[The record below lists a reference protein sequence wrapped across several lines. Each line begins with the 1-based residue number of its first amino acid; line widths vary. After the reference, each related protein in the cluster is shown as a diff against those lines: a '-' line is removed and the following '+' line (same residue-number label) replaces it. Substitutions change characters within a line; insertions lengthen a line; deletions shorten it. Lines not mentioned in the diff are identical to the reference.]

1 MMRLLCCAIVLLSA
15 SSAECQQRGL
25 FPAIFNLA
33 SNAEITTNATCGEPE
48 PEMYCKLVEHV
59 PGRRIRNSQCRTCN
73 AQSQNP
79 KEQHPITN
87 AIDGT
92 NGWWQ
97 SPSIKNG
104 RQFHWVTLTLDLH
117 QIFQV
122 AYVIIKA
129 ANSPR
134 PGNWV
139 LERSMDGVDY
149 TPWQYYAISDTECLT
164 RYNITPRLGP
174 PTYKRDDEVIC
185 TSYYSRLVP
194 LEHGEIHTSL
204 INGRPSADQLTSE
217 LLDFTSARYIRL
229 RLQRIRTLNA
239 DLMTLSYRDPKEVD
253 PIVTRRYYYS
263 IKDISVG
270 GMCICYGHAQSCP
283 WDPVAKKLQCVC
295 EHNTCGESCNE
306 CCPGYHQE
314 PWQPGTLSDGN
325 TCEKCNCHDKAND
338 CYFNQTV
345 ADRKMSMNSHGDFHG
360 GGVCI
365 SCTQNTAG
373 VNCEACAD
381 GFYRPNKVSPHNE
394 NPCVECSCDMKGSLT
409 PACIRDDNHAKP
421 ENGLNPGQ
429 CLCMEG
435 FAGERCDR
443 CAFGYRDFPLC
454 SHCECSL
461 EGSLNIDPCTECICK
476 ENVMGADC
484 DLCKQGFFN
493 LEGSDPEGC
502 TECFCFGVSDV
513 CESSPWSMSQTVQS
527 NGWLL
532 TSESVSVYT
541 APLIDEDNNLIIP
554 NITMIQSYRFVSTW
568 AAPESFLGKRL
579 TSYGGFLSYS
589 VAYDVSVDN
598 VDRSL
603 PSQFD
608 LIIEGNGRTLRQM
621 PPMQLVLTPLREQHV
636 SVELLP
642 QGFVDLHTG
651 QRVDRDEL
659 MTALADVAGLRIR
672 GHLNASAEGELRLS
686 TVSLDMVDINSTN
699 TVQARDVEQCEC
711 PLGYS
716 GTSCES
722 CSSGF
727 YRLGG
732 ILFGGNCLQCECNN
746 HATECD
752 INRVCLD
759 CTHNT
764 TGPHCDQCLHGYY
777 GNPSEGTPED
787 CQRCACPLTVA
798 TNNFSPT
805 CLLEG
810 PGQVTCD
817 RCQQGYTG
825 TKCER
830 CANGYH
836 GDPTVAGQECVVC
849 ECNGNVDP
857 WEPGHCDTSSGM
869 CLKCHS
875 HTSGDQCERC
885 EDGYYGDAITAKNCQ
900 ACGCHEKGSYSGVC
914 DLLTGQCTCKPNVV
928 GEKCDQCQVG
938 FHGLL
943 SGQGCRECDCI
954 QSGSVSVACEEDGRC
969 QCIPGVAG
977 DKCDRCHHSYFN
989 YQGSGCTQ
997 CECGHTH
1004 GNCNVTTGECI
1015 CPPHTRGEKCD
1026 LCEEGHWGHDT
1037 VTGCK
1042 SCNCSEMGSYATQC
1056 GITNGQCQCRSD
1068 FAGQNCDRCAMGYR
1082 GYPECTVCN
1091 CNINGTREEFCDE
1104 ALGVCSCEAPG
1115 NCVCKDNVGGGGC
1128 DECKKGTLGLSV
1140 SNPAGCSPC
1149 FCFGVSSDC
1158 EELGG
1163 MVRVPITLG
1172 SDPELLRVVSQSDL
1186 QGSVVG
1192 VYYQNPDMLLDTR
1205 DIETLSLAGPYYWRL
1220 PKHYQGNK
1228 LLSYGGNLS
1237 YVVAFYAMDGAGLA
1251 NYEPQ
1256 VLMRGG
1262 HLGKQVIY
1270 IDMPA
1275 PDNGVTTRQDVPLTE
1290 HKWKYFNSVSEKAVS
1305 HSDFMAVLSHIEY
1318 ITIKA
1323 SYGTGLQQS
1332 RISNITMDTALEA
1345 EQGLEDMELAS
1356 LIEICE
1362 CPAGYAGLSCQEC
1375 APGYYR
1381 QPVTELN
1388 KRGKRPLIQP
1398 CVPCRCNNHSQAC
1411 DLDTGECLGCQ
1422 HNTAGEHCS
1431 VCSSGYYGDVKGSVS
1446 DCSLCACPLKENS
1459 FSPTCALEGVV
1470 GDFRCNACKPGY
1482 EGRYCERCSVG
1493 YYGNPSGPGGKCEE
1507 CLCSTAGS
1515 LHPACDSL
1523 TGQCECKAGVRGRLC
1538 DQCEA
1543 RHVLDGDQC
1552 VLCDD
1557 ECTRVLL
1564 DDLDAVE
1571 CSFLSVNLTGVILS
1585 PYSTLVN
1592 LENDT
1597 QEVKI
1602 LMSSYRSPDYHL
1614 TRDEEDMTNLTQD
1627 IDGLLQKAM
1636 GVSADG
1642 EEVARST
1649 ENSVT
1654 QGAEL
1659 LEYINTIQT
1668 AIQALAEQAG
1678 RLNRTDNVEMNE
1690 AKSRRLMKQ
1699 VAAMLETIRVVDLA
1713 QANASVSTE
1722 LWAAE
1727 ALLQRVQKH
1736 LQEPQGVIESQ
1747 TLNISS
1753 SLTQQ
1758 QQQLVDAQALLNT
1771 ARENN
1776 NHTHTLLG
1784 SINTNLP
1791 QYQGLRQNVSRLN
1804 QTAETQLEET
1814 QDILADA
1821 VNLAEDMSNVT
1832 SQLEGAM
1839 EQLEQW
1845 NPMLRKHVDALVMEL
1860 RKQEAL
1866 ELVYKAEDHA
1876 QELSMKA
1883 QALQSSLAEV
1893 MNTTLKATS
1902 AAHANSNIRVNIQP
1916 AEEMANRAILTAAMA
1931 LNMTAQQEV
1940 SLTDLGSEAV
1950 QCSAKILAECL
1961 ALNNSTGGL
1970 LANISDVTDRMA
1982 LLINDLHNTSRRIP
1996 QPAFLLHSRPNGTS
2010 EQVLEAKEQAAMAN
2024 SSLQRALEYLE
2035 ELRVRLEESSKAVA
2049 QAKISVSNTNQ
2060 LFSDSHSTARTAESK
2075 LNEAESRTERLY
2087 DRLKPLKTLRE
2098 NLSRNLSEIREMI
2111 NQARKQAAS
2120 IKVSVLADKDCV
2132 RAYKPEM
2139 SSSNFNT
2146 LTMTVKTSEPDN
2158 LLFYMGSS
2166 SSVDFMA
2173 VEMHRGKVG
2182 FLWDAG
2188 SGHAKLEYPD
2198 IQINNNKWHRIN
2210 ATRFGKHGTLSV
2222 HQLESDP
2229 LPAVKTTSPR
2239 SATILD
2245 VNKFTLIFV
2254 GGLGRQIKSS
2264 AVKMTQFKGCMG
2276 EASLNEKNIGLWN
2289 YAEREG
2295 QCRGCFM
2302 SPQTEETSFHFDG
2315 SGYSVVEKPLRST
2328 STSIVMLFKTLSPNG
2343 LLLYLASNATRD
2355 FLSIELVE
2363 GQVHLTFELGSGPL
2377 TLSSNK
2383 AYNTGSWYKITL
2395 QRNKRKAYIS
2405 VMAADNSS
2413 DKEII
2418 EAESPGSAS
2427 DLNRSD
2433 LDPIYIGG
2441 LPMSRPIRRQVVAR
2455 SYVGCIK
2462 NMEIARSN
2470 FDLLRDSYGV
2480 KKGCVLEPIR
2490 SVSVLREG
2498 YVELPSMSLG
2508 YQGEL
2513 LASFS
2518 TRNHTGI
2525 ILAGFSKAGT
2535 RKRRQARQ
2543 PFLAVMLVSGHL
2555 EVHVNMVEGGSVHKV
2570 VVKSRSGSFSDGQE
2584 HSVIL
2589 QRNRKTMTVL
2599 VDEDH
2604 QETVRLSSEKAS
2616 LTFSSLYM
2624 GGLPPE
2630 EGVGLLRTTSSF
2642 YGCIRNLALD
2652 AKLLD
2657 LSAAVKY
2664 HNVDMDSCLLEERP
2678 KRVLLPDDT
2687 DLEADPTLDPSRPP
2701 PPPPTQLSALTPGT
2715 LTCASMDNS
2724 TSLPE
2729 ANQFGISRHSH
2740 KVLNINP
2747 NTVRRSF
2754 SLELSVRTFAQS
2766 GLIYYMAHANQMDYA
2781 TLQLLGGRL
2790 FFTCDKGSGPAT
2802 ASFPVPVNDGQWHT
2816 VKTDF
2821 NKKSVVISV
2830 DSQASA
2836 PVLAKGNTL
2845 DVENKLYLGGLP
2857 HTYTAKK
2864 IGNVTHSLAG
2874 CIQKVILNSVEL
2886 DTQRPVSE
2894 HSTAHCFTAAQDGT
2908 FFSGS
2913 GYAAL
2918 MKEGYKVG
2926 SDVTVVLEFRSTAP
2940 DGVLLGVSSA
2950 KVDAIGLELA
2960 SGQAVFH
2967 VNNGAGRVSA
2977 TSRLG
2982 RWLCDGRWH
2991 TLLAKKTKNALS
3003 LSVDGVTV
3011 LTDNPHPQST
3021 SAETKDPIYVGG
3033 FPVGVKQNCLTSR
3046 SPFRGC
3052 MRNIRLIKGHVI
3064 DILDFSTA
3072 FTLQGVSPHSC
3083 PATSSYHD
3091 NTTTMPNHI

>member
-1 MMRLLCCAIVLLSA
+1 MSWSETPSLSLP
-15 SSAECQQRGL
+15 GL
-25 FPAIFNLA
+25 FPAILNLA

-104 RQFHWVTLTLDLH
+104 RQFHLVTITLDLR

-122 AYVIIKA
+122 AYIIIKA

-139 LERSMDGVDY
+139 LERSMDGVEY

-164 RYNITPRLGP
+164 RYNITPRFGP

-204 INGRPSADQLTSE
+204 INGRPSADQLTPE

-314 PWQPGTLSDGN
+314 PWQPGTLSNGN
-325 TCEKCNCHDKAND
+325 TCEKCNCHNKAED
-338 CYFNQTV
+338 CYYNQTM
-345 ADRKMSMNSHGDFHG
+345 DDHKMSMNSHGHFHG

-365 SCTQNTAG
+365 DCTQNTAG
-373 VNCEACAD
+373 VNCETCAD
-381 GFYRPNKVSPHNE
+381 GFYRPHEVSPYSE
-394 NPCVECSCDMKGSLT
+394 NPCVECGCDMRGSLT
-409 PACIRDDNHAKP
+409 PACIRDDNHAKL
-421 ENGLNPGQ
+421 EKGLNPGQ
-429 CLCMEG
+429 CLCKEG
-435 FAGERCDR
+435 FVGERCER

-454 SHCECSL
+454 SRCECSL

-476 ENVMGADC
+476 ENVMGANC
-484 DLCKQGFFN
+484 DLCKQGFYN
-493 LEGSDPEGC
+493 LEDRNPEGC

-513 CESSPWSMSQTVQS
+513 CESSPWSLFQTVDS

-532 TSESVSVYT
+532 PTQSVSIYT
-541 APLIDEDNNLIIP
+541 APLTDDDNNLIVP
-554 NITMIQSYRFVSTW
+554 SITMIQSYRFVSTW
-568 AAPESFLGKRL
+568 AAPEGFLGNRL
-579 TSYGGFLSYS
+579 TSYGGLLNYT

-598 VDRSL
+598 VDNSL

-608 LIIEGNGRTLRQM
+608 LIIEGNGRTLRQT
-621 PPMQLVLTPLREQHV
+621 PPKQLFLTPLREQLV

-659 MTALADVAGLRIR
+659 MTVLADLAGLRIR
-672 GHLNASAEGELRLS
+672 GHLNASAEGALRLS
-686 TVSLDMVDINSTN
+686 TVSLDMADIRAANP
-699 TVQARDVEQCEC
+699 VQARDVEQCEC
-711 PLGYS
+711 PWGYL
-716 GTSCES
+716 GTSCEF

-727 YRLGG
+727 YRVGG
-732 ILFGGNCLQCECNN
+732 ILFGGNCLQCECND

-752 INRVCLD
+752 INGVCLD

-764 TGPHCDQCLHGYY
+764 TGPHCNQCLPGYY
-777 GNPSEGTPED
+777 GDTSEGTPED
-787 CQRCACPLTVA
+787 CQRCACPLIVA

-817 RCQQGYTG
+817 QCQQGYTG

-836 GDPTVAGQECVVC
+836 GDPNVAGKECVLC

-857 WEPGHCDTSSGM
+857 WDPGHCDTSSGV

-875 HTSGDQCERC
+875 HTSGDDCERC

-900 ACGCHEKGSYSGVC
+900 ACSCHGNGSYSAMC

-938 FHGLL
+938 FHSLL
-943 SGQGCRECDCI
+943 SGQGCRDCNCS
-954 QSGSVSVACEEDGRC
+954 QSGSVSTACEEEGRC

-977 DKCDRCHHSYFN
+977 DKCDRCYHGYFN
-989 YQGSGCTQ
+989 YQDRGCTQ
-997 CECGHTH
+997 CECAHTH
-1004 GNCNVTTGECI
+1004 GNCNATTGKCI
-1015 CPPHTRGEKCD
+1015 CPPHTIGEKCE

-1037 VTGCK
+1037 VAGCK
-1042 SCNCSEMGSYATQC
+1042 SCDCSEAGSSATQC
-1056 GITNGQCQCRSD
+1056 DLTNGQCLCRPD
-1068 FAGQNCDRCAMGYR
+1068 FARQKCDQCTMGYR
-1082 GYPECTVCN
+1082 GYPECTACN
-1091 CNINGTREEFCDE
+1091 CNINGTREEFCDKE
-1104 ALGVCSCEAPG
+1104 LGLCSCEAPG

-1128 DECKKGTLGLSV
+1128 DECKKGSFGLSGP
-1140 SNPAGCSPC
+1140 NPDGCSPC

-1172 SDPELLRVVSQSDL
+1172 SDPELLHVVSQRDP
-1186 QGSVVG
+1186 QGSVEG
-1192 VYYQNPDMLLDTR
+1192 VYYQASDMLLDTR
-1205 DIETLSLAGPYYWRL
+1205 EKENTTLPGPYYWRL

-1228 LLSYGGNLS
+1228 LLSYGGKLS
-1237 YVVAFYAMDGAGLA
+1237 YMVAFYALDGAGLA

-1262 HLGKQVIY
+1262 HLGKKVIY

-1275 PDNGVTTRQDVPLTE
+1275 PDNRVKTRQDIPLTE
-1290 HKWKYFNSVSEKAVS
+1290 HKWKYFNSVSEKSVS
-1305 HSDFMAVLSHIEY
+1305 HSDFLAVLSNIEY

-1345 EQGLEDMELAS
+1345 EEGSEGLEVAC
-1356 LIEICE
+1356 LIETCE

-1375 APGYYR
+1375 SPGYYR
-1381 QPVTELN
+1381 QPVTDLN
-1388 KRGKRPLIQP
+1388 LRGKRPLIQP
-1398 CVPCRCNNHSQAC
+1398 CVPCQCNNHSQAC

-1422 HNTAGEHCS
+1422 HNTAGEHCN
-1431 VCSSGYYGDVKGSVS
+1431 VCGSGYYGNVNGSVS

-1459 FSPTCALEGVV
+1459 FSPTCAMEGVM

-1493 YYGNPSGPGGKCEE
+1493 YYGNPSGPGGMCEA
-1507 CLCSTAGS
+1507 CQCSTAGS
-1515 LHPACDSL
+1515 LHLVCDSL
-1523 TGQCECKAGVRGRLC
+1523 KGQCECKAGVRGHLC

-1543 RHVLDGDQC
+1543 RHVLDGYQC
-1552 VLCDD
+1552 VSCDD
-1557 ECTRVLL
+1557 ECTGVLL
-1564 DDLDAVE
+1564 DDLDALE
-1571 CSFLSVNLTGVILS
+1571 SSFLSVNLTGVILS
-1585 PYSTLVN
+1585 PYSTLVS

-1597 QEVKI
+1597 REVKVKEGSCYTS
-1602 LMSSYRSPDYHL
+1602 L
-1614 TRDEEDMTNLTQD
+1614 
-1627 IDGLLQKAM
+1627 
-1636 GVSADG
+1636 
-1642 EEVARST
+1642 
-1649 ENSVT
+1649 
-1654 QGAEL
+1654 
-1659 LEYINTIQT
+1659 
-1668 AIQALAEQAG
+1668 
-1678 RLNRTDNVEMNE
+1678 
-1690 AKSRRLMKQ
+1690 SRRSGSHL
-1699 VAAMLETIRVVDLA
+1699 LNPLA
-1713 QANASVSTE
+1713 T
-1722 LWAAE
+1722 E
-1727 ALLQRVQKH
+1727 ALLQRV
-1736 LQEPQGVIESQ
+1736 LEDLLEPQGAIESQ
-1747 TLNISS
+1747 TLNISNT
-1753 SLTQQ
+1753 LTEHH
-1758 QQQLVDAQALLNT
+1758 QQLEDAHALLMT

-1784 SINTNLP
+1784 SIYTNLP
-1791 QYQGLRQNVSRLN
+1791 EYQVSTL
-1804 QTAETQLEET
+1804 TIITVFSTQ
-1814 QDILADA
+1814 ILICSLCCWTTKCKVNCISICTYLSSA
-1821 VNLAEDMSNVT
+1821 VGTV
-1832 SQLEGAM
+1832 QLEGAKD
-1839 EQLEQW
+1839 QLEQW
-1845 NPMLRKHVDALVMEL
+1845 NPMLRKHVDTLVMEL
-1860 RKQEAL
+1860 RKKDAL

-1876 QELSMKA
+1876 RELSKKA
-1883 QALQSSLAEV
+1883 QGLQRYVLEV
-1893 MNTTLKATS
+1893 MNTTLNATS
-1902 AAHANSNIRVNIQP
+1902 AEHGDSNIRANVQP
-1916 AEEMANRAILTAAMA
+1916 AEEMANLANLTATMA
-1931 LNMTAQQEV
+1931 LNMV
-1940 SLTDLGSEAV
+1940 SQHSFNDVSIMNLSCLLSL
-1950 QCSAKILAECL
+1950 SA
-1961 ALNNSTGGL
+1961 S
-1970 LANISDVTDRMA
+1970 
-1982 LLINDLHNTSRRIP
+1982 
-1996 QPAFLLHSRPNGTS
+1996 
-2010 EQVLEAKEQAAMAN
+2010 
-2024 SSLQRALEYLE
+2024 
-2035 ELRVRLEESSKAVA
+2035 
-2049 QAKISVSNTNQ
+2049 
-2060 LFSDSHSTARTAESK
+2060 TAESK
-2075 LNEAESRTERLY
+2075 LKEAESRTERLY
-2087 DRLKPLKTLRE
+2087 DRLKPLKTLGE

-2120 IKVSVLADKDCV
+2120 IKVAVLADKNCV
-2132 RAYKPEM
+2132 RAYTPEV

-2173 VEMHRGKVG
+2173 VEMQHGKVAY
-2182 FLWDAG
+2182 LWDTG
-2188 SGHAKLEYPD
+2188 SGHAKLEYPHV
-2198 IQINNNKWHRIN
+2198 QINNNKWHHIN
-2210 ATRFGKHGTLSV
+2210 ATRFGRHGTLSV
-2222 HQLESDP
+2222 HQLESEP
-2229 LPAVKTTSPR
+2229 LPAVKTTSPG
-2239 SATILD
+2239 SATILE
-2245 VNKFTLIFV
+2245 VNKSTLIFV
-2254 GGLGRQIKSS
+2254 GGLGGQIKSS
-2264 AVKMTQFKGCMG
+2264 VVKMTQFKGCMG

-2343 LLLYLASNATRD
+2343 LLLYLASNGTRD

-2363 GQVHLTFELGSGPL
+2363 GQVRLTFELGSGPL
-2377 TLSSNK
+2377 TLTSNK

-2395 QRNKRKAYIS
+2395 QRNKRKVYMA

-2413 DKEII
+2413 EKEIM
-2418 EAESPGSAS
+2418 EAESPGTAS

-2498 YVELPSMSLG
+2498 YVELPSVSLDP
-2508 YQGEL
+2508 QGEL

-2518 TRNHTGI
+2518 TRNDTGI
-2525 ILAGFSKAGT
+2525 ILAGFSKADII
-2535 RKRRQARQ
+2535 R
-2543 PFLAVMLVSGHL
+2543 
-2555 EVHVNMVEGGSVHKV
+2555 VHVNMAEGGSVHKV

-2589 QRNRKTMTVL
+2589 QRNRKMLVVL

-2604 QETVRLSSEKAS
+2604 QEMVRLSSEKAS
-2616 LTFSSLYM
+2616 LTLTSLYM
-2624 GGLPPE
+2624 GGVPPG
-2630 EGVGLLRTTSSF
+2630 EGAGLLRTTSSF

-2652 AKLLD
+2652 SKLLD
-2657 LSAAVKY
+2657 LSAAVRY

-2687 DLEADPTLDPSRPP
+2687 DLDAEPTPDPARTPSPP
-2701 PPPPTQLSALTPGT
+2701 PGQLSALTPGT
-2715 LTCASMDNS
+2715 LTVQQTHTHLLSLKYFMSLLASLRD
-2724 TSLPE
+2724 
-2729 ANQFGISRHSH
+2729 
-2740 KVLNINP
+2740 
-2747 NTVRRSF
+2747 SF
-2754 SLELSVRTFAQS
+2754 SLELSVRTYTQS

-2781 TLQLLGGRL
+2781 TLQLLGGHL

-2802 ASFPVPVNDGQWHT
+2802 ATFPVPVNDGQWHT

-2821 NKKSVVISV
+2821 NKKSVVLSV
-2830 DSQASA
+2830 DGQPST
-2836 PVLAKGNTL
+2836 PVPAKGNTL

-2857 HTYTAKK
+2857 QTYTAKK

-2874 CIQKVILNSVEL
+2874 CIQKVLLNSVKL
-2886 DTQRPVSE
+2886 NTQSPVSE
-2894 HSTAHCFTAAQDGT
+2894 QSTAYCFTAAQDGT
-2908 FFSGS
+2908 FFNGS

-2918 MKEGYKVG
+2918 IKNGYKVG
-2926 SDVTVVLEFRSTAP
+2926 SDMEVSLEFRSTVS

-2960 SGQAVFH
+2960 NGQAVFH

-2982 RWLCDGRWH
+2982 WWLCDGLWH

-3003 LSVDGVTV
+3003 LTVDGVTV

-3021 SAETKDPIYVGG
+3021 SAETKDPVYVGG

-3046 SPFRGC
+3046 MPFRGC
-3052 MRNIRLIKGHVI
+3052 MRNIRLIKGHMTN
-3064 DILDFSTA
+3064 ILDFSTA

-3083 PATSSYHD
+3083 PSTA
-3091 NTTTMPNHI
+3091 I

>member
-1 MMRLLCCAIVLLSA
+1 RS
-15 SSAECQQRGL
+15 
-25 FPAIFNLA
+25 
-33 SNAEITTNATCGEPE
+33 
-48 PEMYCKLVEHV
+48 
-59 PGRRIRNSQCRTCN
+59 
-73 AQSQNP
+73 
-79 KEQHPITN
+79 
-87 AIDGT
+87 
-92 NGWWQ
+92 
-97 SPSIKNG
+97 
-104 RQFHWVTLTLDLH
+104 
-117 QIFQV
+117 
-122 AYVIIKA
+122 
-129 ANSPR
+129 NSPR

-139 LERSMDGVDY
+139 LERSMDGVEY

-164 RYNITPRLGP
+164 RYNITPRFGP

-204 INGRPSADQLTSE
+204 INGRPSADQLTPE

-239 DLMTLSYRDPKEVD
+239 DLMTLSYHDPKEVD

-314 PWQPGTLSDGN
+314 PWQPGTLSNGN
-325 TCEKCNCHDKAND
+325 TCEKCNCHNKADD
-338 CYFNQTV
+338 CYYNQTM
-345 ADRKMSMNSHGDFHG
+345 DDHKISMNSHGHFRG

-365 SCTQNTAG
+365 NCTQNTAG
-373 VNCEACAD
+373 VNCETCAD
-381 GFYRPNKVSPHNE
+381 GFYRPHEVSPYSE
-394 NPCVECSCDMKGSLT
+394 NPCVECGCDMRGSLT
-409 PACIRDDNHAKP
+409 PACIRDDNHAKL
-421 ENGLNPGQ
+421 EKGLNPGQ
-429 CLCMEG
+429 CLCKEG
-435 FAGERCDR
+435 FVGERCER

-454 SHCECSL
+454 SRCECSL

-476 ENVMGADC
+476 ENVMGANC
-484 DLCKQGFFN
+484 DLCKQGFYN
-493 LEGSDPEGC
+493 LEDRNPEGC

-513 CESSPWSMSQTVQS
+513 CESSPWSLFQVTHPTVFLS
-527 NGWLL
+527 L
-532 TSESVSVYT
+532 TLSLFLQFS
-541 APLIDEDNNLIIP
+541 PF
-554 NITMIQSYRFVSTW
+554 RFSHCLV
-568 AAPESFLGKRL
+568 KL
-579 TSYGGFLSYS
+579 TSYGVFLNYT

-598 VDRSL
+598 VDKSL

-608 LIIEGNGRTLRQM
+608 LIIEGNGRTLRQT
-621 PPMQLVLTPLREQHV
+621 PPKQLFLTPLREQLV

-659 MTALADVAGLRIR
+659 MTVLADLAGLRIR
-672 GHLNASAEGELRLS
+672 GHLNASAEGALRLS
-686 TVSLDMVDINSTN
+686 TVSLDMADIRAANP
-699 TVQARDVEQCEC
+699 VQARDVEQCEC
-711 PLGYS
+711 PWGYL
-716 GTSCES
+716 GTSCEY

-727 YRLGG
+727 YRVGG
-732 ILFGGNCLQCECNN
+732 ILFGGNCLQCECND

-752 INRVCLD
+752 ITGVCLD

-764 TGPHCDQCLHGYY
+764 TGPHCNQCLPGYY
-777 GNPSEGTPED
+777 GDTSEGTPED
-787 CQRCACPLTVA
+787 CQRCACPLILE

-817 RCQQGYTG
+817 QCQQGYTG

-836 GDPTVAGQECVVC
+836 GDPTVAGKECVVC

-857 WEPGHCDTSSGM
+857 WEPGHCDTSSGV

-875 HTSGDQCERC
+875 HTSGDYCERC
-885 EDGYYGDAITAKNCQ
+885 DDGYYGDAITAKNCQ
-900 ACGCHEKGSYSGVC
+900 ACSCHGNGSYSAMC

-938 FHGLL
+938 FHSLL
-943 SGQGCRECDCI
+943 SGQGCKDCNCS
-954 QSGSVSVACEEDGRC
+954 QSGSVSTACEEEGRC

-977 DKCDRCHHSYFN
+977 DKCDRCYHGYFN
-989 YQGSGCTQ
+989 YQDSGCTQ
-997 CECGHTH
+997 CECAHTH
-1004 GNCNVTTGECI
+1004 GNCNATTGKCI
-1015 CPPHTRGEKCD
+1015 CPPHTIGEKCE

-1037 VTGCK
+1037 VAGCK
-1042 SCNCSEMGSYATQC
+1042 SCDCSEAGSSATQC
-1056 GITNGQCQCRSD
+1056 DLTNGQCLCRPD
-1068 FAGQNCDRCAMGYR
+1068 FAGQKCDRCTMGYR
-1082 GYPECTVCN
+1082 GYPECTACN
-1091 CNINGTREEFCDE
+1091 CNINGTREEFCDKE
-1104 ALGVCSCEAPG
+1104 LGLCSCEAPG

-1128 DECKKGTLGLSV
+1128 DECKKGSFGLSGP
-1140 SNPAGCSPC
+1140 NPAGCSPC

-1158 EELGG
+1158 EELSG

-1172 SDPELLRVVSQSDL
+1172 SDPELLHVVSQSDP
-1186 QGSVVG
+1186 QGSVEG
-1192 VYYQNPDMLLDTR
+1192 VYYQASDMLLDTR
-1205 DIETLSLAGPYYWRL
+1205 EIENITLAGPYYWRL

-1228 LLSYGGNLS
+1228 LLSYGGRLS
-1237 YVVAFYAMDGAGLA
+1237 YMVAFYALDGAGLA

-1262 HLGKQVIY
+1262 HLGKKVIY
-1270 IDMPA
+1270 IDIPE
-1275 PDNGVTTRQDVPLTE
+1275 TILTAGL
-1290 HKWKYFNSVSEKAVS
+1290 WKYFNSVSEKAVS
-1305 HSDFMAVLSHIEY
+1305 HSDFLAVLSNIEY

-1345 EQGLEDMELAS
+1345 EEGLEGMEVAC
-1356 LIEICE
+1356 LIETCE

-1381 QPVTELN
+1381 QPVTDLN
-1388 KRGKRPLIQP
+1388 LQGKRPLIQP
-1398 CVPCRCNNHSQAC
+1398 CMSCQCNNHSQAC

-1422 HNTAGEHCS
+1422 HNTAGEHCN
-1431 VCSSGYYGDVKGSVS
+1431 VCGSGYYGNVKGSVS

-1493 YYGNPSGPGGKCEE
+1493 YYGNPSGPGGKCEA
-1507 CLCSTAGS
+1507 CQCSTAGS
-1515 LHPACDSL
+1515 LHLVCDSL
-1523 TGQCECKAGVRGRLC
+1523 KGQCECKAGVRGHLC

-1552 VLCDD
+1552 VSCDD
-1557 ECTRVLL
+1557 ECTGILL
-1564 DDLDAVE
+1564 DDLDALE
-1571 CSFLSVNLTGVILS
+1571 RSFLSVNLTGVILS
-1585 PYSTLVN
+1585 PYSTLVS

-1597 QEVKI
+1597 QEVKVKEG
-1602 LMSSYRSPDYHL
+1602 SYYTS
-1614 TRDEEDMTNLTQD
+1614 Q
-1627 IDGLLQKAM
+1627 
-1636 GVSADG
+1636 
-1642 EEVARST
+1642 
-1649 ENSVT
+1649 
-1654 QGAEL
+1654 
-1659 LEYINTIQT
+1659 
-1668 AIQALAEQAG
+1668 
-1678 RLNRTDNVEMNE
+1678 
-1690 AKSRRLMKQ
+1690 SRRSGSHL
-1699 VAAMLETIRVVDLA
+1699 LNPLA
-1713 QANASVSTE
+1713 T
-1722 LWAAE
+1722 E
-1727 ALLQRVQKH
+1727 ALLQRVLKD
-1736 LQEPQGVIESQ
+1736 LLEPQGAIESQ
-1747 TLNISS
+1747 TLNISTT
-1753 SLTQQ
+1753 LTEHH
-1758 QQQLVDAQALLNT
+1758 QQLKDAYALLMT

-1776 NHTHTLLG
+1776 NHTHILLG
-1784 SINTNLP
+1784 SIHTNLP
-1791 QYQGLRQNVSRLN
+1791 EYQVSTLTIITVLTLTIITVLTRTIITVL
-1804 QTAETQLEET
+1804 TLTIIT
-1814 QDILADA
+1814 
-1821 VNLAEDMSNVT
+1821 
-1832 SQLEGAM
+1832 QLEGAKD
-1839 EQLEQW
+1839 QLEQW
-1845 NPMLRKHVDALVMEL
+1845 IPMLRKHVDTLVMEL
-1860 RKQEAL
+1860 RKKDAL

-1876 QELSMKA
+1876 RELSKKA
-1883 QALQSSLAEV
+1883 QGLQRLEV
-1893 MNTTLKATS
+1893 MNTTLNATS
-1902 AAHANSNIRVNIQP
+1902 AEHGNSNIRANVQP
-1916 AEEMANRAILTAAMA
+1916 AEEMANLANLTATMA
-1931 LNMTAQQEV
+1931 LNMV
-1940 SLTDLGSEAV
+1940 SQHSFNDVSITNLSYLLSL
-1950 QCSAKILAECL
+1950 SA
-1961 ALNNSTGGL
+1961 S
-1970 LANISDVTDRMA
+1970 
-1982 LLINDLHNTSRRIP
+1982 
-1996 QPAFLLHSRPNGTS
+1996 
-2010 EQVLEAKEQAAMAN
+2010 
-2024 SSLQRALEYLE
+2024 
-2035 ELRVRLEESSKAVA
+2035 
-2049 QAKISVSNTNQ
+2049 
-2060 LFSDSHSTARTAESK
+2060 TAESK
-2075 LNEAESRTERLY
+2075 LKEAESRTERLY
-2087 DRLKPLKTLRE
+2087 DRLKPLKTLGE

-2120 IKVSVLADKDCV
+2120 IKVAVLADKNCV
-2132 RAYKPEM
+2132 RAYKPEV

-2173 VEMHRGKVG
+2173 VEMQHGKVAY
-2182 FLWDAG
+2182 LWDTG

-2198 IQINNNKWHRIN
+2198 VQINNNKWHRIN
-2210 ATRFGKHGTLSV
+2210 ATRFGRHG
-2222 HQLESDP
+2222 
-2229 LPAVKTTSPR
+2229 
-2239 SATILD
+2239 SATILE
-2245 VNKFTLIFV
+2245 VNKSTLIFV
-2254 GGLGRQIKSS
+2254 GGLGGQIKSS
-2264 AVKMTQFKGCMG
+2264 VVKMTQFKGCMG

-2343 LLLYLASNATRD
+2343 LLLYLASNGTRD

-2363 GQVHLTFELGSGPL
+2363 GQVRLTFELGSGPL
-2377 TLSSNK
+2377 TLTSNK

-2395 QRNKRKAYIS
+2395 QRNKRKVYMA

-2413 DKEII
+2413 EKEIM
-2418 EAESPGSAS
+2418 EAESPGTAS

-2441 LPMSRPIRRQVVAR
+2441 LPMSLAR

-2498 YVELPSMSLG
+2498 YVELPSVSLDP
-2508 YQGEL
+2508 QGEL

-2518 TRNHTGI
+2518 TRNDTGI

-2535 RKRRQARQ
+2535 RKSRQ
-2543 PFLAVMLVSGHL
+2543 PFLAVMLMSGRL
-2555 EVHVNMVEGGSVHKV
+2555 EVHVNMPEGGSVHKV

-2589 QRNRKTMTVL
+2589 QRNRKILVVL

-2616 LTFSSLYM
+2616 LTLTSLYT
-2624 GGLPPE
+2624 GGVPPG
-2630 EGVGLLRTTSSF
+2630 EGAGLLRTTTSF

-2652 AKLLD
+2652 
-2657 LSAAVKY
+2657 
-2664 HNVDMDSCLLEERP
+2664 
-2678 KRVLLPDDT
+2678 
-2687 DLEADPTLDPSRPP
+2687 
-2701 PPPPTQLSALTPGT
+2701 
-2715 LTCASMDNS
+2715 CASMDN
-2724 TSLPE
+2724 TSSIPE
-2729 ANQFGISRHSH
+2729 AQQFGISRHSH
-2740 KVLNINP
+2740 MVLSINP
-2747 NTVRRSF
+2747 NTVRRR
-2754 SLELSVRTFAQS
+2754 SLSMRTYAQS

-2781 TLQLLGGRL
+2781 TLQLLGGHL

-2802 ASFPVPVNDGQWHT
+2802 ATFPVPVSDGQWHT

-2830 DSQASA
+2830 DGQPST
-2836 PVLAKGNTL
+2836 PVPAKGNTL
-2845 DVENKLYLGGLP
+2845 DVEHKLYLGGLP

-2874 CIQKVILNSVEL
+2874 CIQKVMLNSVKL
-2886 DTQRPVSE
+2886 DTQSPVSE
-2894 HSTAHCFTAAQDGT
+2894 QSTAHCFAAAQDGT
-2908 FFSGS
+2908 FFNGS

-2918 MKEGYKVG
+2918 IKNGYKVG
-2926 SDVTVVLEFRSTAP
+2926 SDMEVALEFRSTVP

-2960 SGQAVFH
+2960 NGQAVFH

-2982 RWLCDGRWH
+2982 WWLCDGRWH

-3003 LSVDGVTV
+3003 LTVDGFIE
-3011 LTDNPHPQST
+3011 LTANPHPQST
-3021 SAETKDPIYVGG
+3021 SAETKDPVYVGG

-3046 SPFRGC
+3046 MPFRGC
-3052 MRNIRLIKGHVI
+3052 MRNIRLIKGHMTN
-3064 DILDFSTA
+3064 ILDFSTA

-3083 PATSSYHD
+3083 PSTAA
-3091 NTTTMPNHI
+3091 

>member
-1 MMRLLCCAIVLLSA
+1 TEHRGEIMRM
-15 SSAECQQRGL
+15 GL
-25 FPAIFNLA
+25 NWCWGVER
-33 SNAEITTNATCGEPE
+33 EITTNATCGEPE

-73 AQSQNP
+73 AQSQNT

-122 AYVIIKA
+122 AYIIIKA

-174 PTYKRDDEVIC
+174 PTYKGDDEVIC

-204 INGRPSADQLTSE
+204 INGRPSADQLTPE

-253 PIVTRRYYYS
+253 PIVTRRVRLIHFHVKALPLALTDCS
-263 IKDISVG
+263 
-270 GMCICYGHAQSCP
+270 
-283 WDPVAKKLQCVC
+283 CVC

-314 PWQPGTLSDGN
+314 LWQPGTLSDGN

-345 ADRKMSMNSHGDFHG
+345 ANRKMSMNSHGDFHG

-373 VNCEACAD
+373 VNCETCAD
-381 GFYRPNKVSPHNE
+381 GFYRPNKVSPYNE

-409 PACIRDDNHAKP
+409 PAY
-421 ENGLNPGQ
+421 LNPGQ
-429 CLCMEG
+429 CLCKEG

-443 CAFGYRDFPLC
+443 CVFGYRDFPLC
-454 SHCECSL
+454 SRCECSL

-476 ENVMGADC
+476 V
-484 DLCKQGFFN
+484 
-493 LEGSDPEGC
+493 
-502 TECFCFGVSDV
+502 T
-513 CESSPWSMSQTVQS
+513 
-527 NGWLL
+527 
-532 TSESVSVYT
+532 
-541 APLIDEDNNLIIP
+541 
-554 NITMIQSYRFVSTW
+554 
-568 AAPESFLGKRL
+568 LGN
-579 TSYGGFLSYS
+579 T
-589 VAYDVSVDN
+589 
-598 VDRSL
+598 RS
-603 PSQFD
+603 D
-608 LIIEGNGRTLRQM
+608 LIIFNLAMILAIWNCQLTTLRQT
-621 PPMQLVLTPLREQHV
+621 PPRQLLLTPLREQHV
-636 SVELLP
+636 AVELLP

-672 GHLNASAEGELRLS
+672 GHLNASAEGALRLS
-686 TVSLDMVDINSTN
+686 TISLDMVDINSTN

-727 YRLGG
+727 YRVGG
-732 ILFGGNCLQCECNN
+732 ILFGGNCLQCECND

-752 INRVCLD
+752 INGVCLD

-787 CQRCACPLTVA
+787 CQRCACPLTVV

-817 RCQQGYTG
+817 QCQQGYTG

-849 ECNGNVDP
+849 ECNSNVDP

-885 EDGYYGDAITAKNCQ
+885 KDGYYGDAIAAKNCQ

-943 SGQGCRECDCI
+943 NEKGCRECDCI
-954 QSGSVSVACEEDGRC
+954 QSGSVSTACEEDGRC

-989 YQGSGCTQ
+989 YQGNGCTQ
-997 CECGHTH
+997 CECAHTH

-1042 SCNCSEMGSYATQC
+1042 SCNCSETGSSATQC
-1056 GITNGQCQCRSD
+1056 GITNGQCQCRSV

-1104 ALGVCSCEAPG
+1104 ELGVCSCEAPG
-1115 NCVCKDNVGGGGC
+1115 NCVCKDNVGGGSC

-1158 EELGG
+1158 EEVGG

-1172 SDPELLRVVSQSDL
+1172 SDPELLHVVSQSDL

-1205 DIETLSLAGPYYWRL
+1205 DIETPSLAGPYYWRL

-1228 LLSYGGNLS
+1228 LLSYGGKLS
-1237 YVVAFYAMDGAGLA
+1237 FVVAFYAMDGAGLA

-1290 HKWKYFNSVSEKAVS
+1290 VKRRPEAVS
-1305 HSDFMAVLSHIEY
+1305 HSDFMAVLSNIEY
-1318 ITIKA
+1318 IIIKA

-1356 LIEICE
+1356 LIETCE

-1388 KRGKRPLIQP
+1388 MRGKRPLIQP
-1398 CVPCRCNNHSQAC
+1398 CVPCRCNNHSKAC
-1411 DLDTGECLGCQ
+1411 DPDTGECLGCQ

-1431 VCSSGYYGDVKGSVS
+1431 VCSSGYYGNVKGSVS

-1482 EGRYCERCSVG
+1482 EGRYYIS
-1493 YYGNPSGPGGKCEE
+1493 
-1507 CLCSTAGS
+1507 
-1515 LHPACDSL
+1515 
-1523 TGQCECKAGVRGRLC
+1523 
-1538 DQCEA
+1538 
-1543 RHVLDGDQC
+1543 
-1552 VLCDD
+1552 
-1557 ECTRVLL
+1557 
-1564 DDLDAVE
+1564 
-1571 CSFLSVNLTGVILS
+1571 I
-1585 PYSTLVN
+1585 
-1592 LENDT
+1592 
-1597 QEVKI
+1597 
-1602 LMSSYRSPDYHL
+1602 
-1614 TRDEEDMTNLTQD
+1614 TNLSY
-1627 IDGLLQKAM
+1627 LL
-1636 GVSADG
+1636 S
-1642 EEVARST
+1642 
-1649 ENSVT
+1649 
-1654 QGAEL
+1654 L
-1659 LEYINTIQT
+1659 L
-1668 AIQALAEQAG
+1668 
-1678 RLNRTDNVEMNE
+1678 
-1690 AKSRRLMKQ
+1690 
-1699 VAAMLETIRVVDLA
+1699 
-1713 QANASVSTE
+1713 
-1722 LWAAE
+1722 
-1727 ALLQRVQKH
+1727 
-1736 LQEPQGVIESQ
+1736 
-1747 TLNISS
+1747 
-1753 SLTQQ
+1753 
-1758 QQQLVDAQALLNT
+1758 
-1771 ARENN
+1771 
-1776 NHTHTLLG
+1776 
-1784 SINTNLP
+1784 
-1791 QYQGLRQNVSRLN
+1791 
-1804 QTAETQLEET
+1804 
-1814 QDILADA
+1814 
-1821 VNLAEDMSNVT
+1821 
-1832 SQLEGAM
+1832 
-1839 EQLEQW
+1839 
-1845 NPMLRKHVDALVMEL
+1845 
-1860 RKQEAL
+1860 
-1866 ELVYKAEDHA
+1866 
-1876 QELSMKA
+1876 
-1883 QALQSSLAEV
+1883 
-1893 MNTTLKATS
+1893 
-1902 AAHANSNIRVNIQP
+1902 
-1916 AEEMANRAILTAAMA
+1916 
-1931 LNMTAQQEV
+1931 
-1940 SLTDLGSEAV
+1940 
-1950 QCSAKILAECL
+1950 
-1961 ALNNSTGGL
+1961 
-1970 LANISDVTDRMA
+1970 
-1982 LLINDLHNTSRRIP
+1982 
-1996 QPAFLLHSRPNGTS
+1996 
-2010 EQVLEAKEQAAMAN
+2010 
-2024 SSLQRALEYLE
+2024 
-2035 ELRVRLEESSKAVA
+2035 
-2049 QAKISVSNTNQ
+2049 
-2060 LFSDSHSTARTAESK
+2060 ARTAESK
-2075 LNEAESRTERLY
+2075 LKEAESRTERLY
-2087 DRLKPLKTLRE
+2087 DCLKPLKTLGE

-2146 LTMTVKTSEPDN
+2146 LTMTVKTSELDN

-2173 VEMHRGKVG
+2173 VEMRHGKVA
-2182 FLWDAG
+2182 FLWDVG

-2229 LPAVKTTSPR
+2229 LPAVKTISPG
-2239 SATILD
+2239 SATVLD
-2245 VNKFTLIFV
+2245 VNKFTLIYV
-2254 GGLGRQIKSS
+2254 GGLGGQIKKSS
-2264 AVKMTQFKGCMG
+2264 VVKMTQFKGCMG

-2328 STSIVMLFKTLSPNG
+2328 STSIILLFKTLSPNG
-2343 LLLYLASNATRD
+2343 LD

-2363 GQVHLTFELGSGPL
+2363 GQVRLTFELGSGPL

-2395 QRNKRKAYIS
+2395 QRNKRKVYS
-2405 VMAADNSS
+2405 KGNST
-2413 DKEII
+2413 
-2418 EAESPGSAS
+2418 A
-2427 DLNRSD
+2427 
-2433 LDPIYIGG
+2433 
-2441 LPMSRPIRRQVVAR
+2441 
-2455 SYVGCIK
+2455 
-2462 NMEIARSN
+2462 
-2470 FDLLRDSYGV
+2470 
-2480 KKGCVLEPIR
+2480 
-2490 SVSVLREG
+2490 
-2498 YVELPSMSLG
+2498 
-2508 YQGEL
+2508 EL
-2513 LASFS
+2513 LL
-2518 TRNHTGI
+2518 T
-2525 ILAGFSKAGT
+2525 LC
-2535 RKRRQARQ
+2535 
-2543 PFLAVMLVSGHL
+2543 VSHP
-2555 EVHVNMVEGGSVHKV
+2555 
-2570 VVKSRSGSFSDGQE
+2570 SR
-2584 HSVIL
+2584 
-2589 QRNRKTMTVL
+2589 TMMVL

-2616 LTFSSLYM
+2616 LTLTSLYM

-2630 EGVGLLRTTSSF
+2630 EGTGLLRTTSSF

-2652 AKLLD
+2652 AN
-2657 LSAAVKY
+2657 AIYIRIIGPVK
-2664 HNVDMDSCLLEERP
+2664 V
-2678 KRVLLPDDT
+2678 
-2687 DLEADPTLDPSRPP
+2687 
-2701 PPPPTQLSALTPGT
+2701 
-2715 LTCASMDNS
+2715 
-2724 TSLPE
+2724 
-2729 ANQFGISRHSH
+2729 
-2740 KVLNINP
+2740 
-2747 NTVRRSF
+2747 F
-2754 SLELSVRTFAQS
+2754 SLELSVRTYAQS

-2857 HTYTAKK
+2857 HTSTAKK

-2886 DTQRPVSE
+2886 DTQSPVSE

-2908 FFSGS
+2908 FFNGS

-2918 MKEGYKVG
+2918 NGYKVG
-2926 SDVTVVLEFRSTAP
+2926 SDVTVALEFRSTAP

-3021 SAETKDPIYVGG
+3021 SAETKDPVYVGG

-3064 DILDFSTA
+3064 DFLDFSTA

-3083 PATSSYHD
+3083 PGTAA
-3091 NTTTMPNHI
+3091 

>member
-1 MMRLLCCAIVLLSA
+1 MVLIPTGSPP
-15 SSAECQQRGL
+15 GL

-345 ADRKMSMNSHGDFHG
+345 ANHKMSMNSHGDFHG

-454 SHCECSL
+454 SRCECSL

-513 CESSPWSMSQTVQS
+513 CESSPWSMSQS

-568 AAPESFLGKRL
+568 AAPESFLGKRVRL
-579 TSYGGFLSYS
+579 STPTPEPTSGRHCKSKC
-589 VAYDVSVDN
+589 VANYLVWMCH
-598 VDRSL
+598 
-603 PSQFD
+603 Q
-608 LIIEGNGRTLRQM
+608 GNGRTLRQM
-621 PPMQLVLTPLREQHV
+621 PPRQLLLTPLNEQHV

-711 PLGYS
+711 PMGYS

-787 CQRCACPLTVA
+787 CQRCALTV
-798 TNNFSPT
+798 PT
-805 CLLEG
+805 CHSFRLYK
-810 PGQVTCD
+810 PSPW
-817 RCQQGYTG
+817 
-825 TKCER
+825 

-900 ACGCHEKGSYSGVC
+900 ACGCHDKGSYSGVC

-1026 LCEEGHWGHDT
+1026 LCEEGHWGHET

-1128 DECKKGTLGLSV
+1128 DECKTGTLGLSV

-1149 FCFGVSSDC
+1149 FCFGVSLDC

-1163 MVRVPITLG
+1163 MVRVPVSTIHLSKPSSSWG
-1172 SDPELLRVVSQSDL
+1172 LFSELKHSEH
-1186 QGSVVG
+1186 
-1192 VYYQNPDMLLDTR
+1192 TR
-1205 DIETLSLAGPYYWRL
+1205 DIETPSLAGPYYWRL

-1228 LLSYGGNLS
+1228 LLSYGGKLS

-1290 HKWKYFNSVSEKAVS
+1290 VKRRPGDLKLE
-1305 HSDFMAVLSHIEY
+1305 
-1318 ITIKA
+1318 
-1323 SYGTGLQQS
+1323 
-1332 RISNITMDTALEA
+1332 ISNITMDTALEVV
-1345 EQGLEDMELAS
+1345 QGLEDMELAS

-1431 VCSSGYYGDVKGSVS
+1431 VCSSGYYGDVKGSVR

-1493 YYGNPSGPGGKCEE
+1493 YYGNPSGPGGKCEA
-1507 CLCSTAGS
+1507 CQCSTAGS

-1592 LENDT
+1592 LENNT
-1597 QEVKI
+1597 QEVKT

-1668 AIQALAEQAG
+1668 
-1678 RLNRTDNVEMNE
+1678 
-1690 AKSRRLMKQ
+1690 
-1699 VAAMLETIRVVDLA
+1699 
-1713 QANASVSTE
+1713 ST
-1722 LWAAE
+1722 
-1727 ALLQRVQKH
+1727 QDD
-1736 LQEPQGVIESQ
+1736 
-1747 TLNISS
+1747 IS
-1753 SLTQQ
+1753 
-1758 QQQLVDAQALLNT
+1758 
-1771 ARENN
+1771 
-1776 NHTHTLLG
+1776 
-1784 SINTNLP
+1784 ITNLS
-1791 QYQGLRQNVSRLN
+1791 YL
-1804 QTAETQLEET
+1804 
-1814 QDILADA
+1814 
-1821 VNLAEDMSNVT
+1821 
-1832 SQLEGAM
+1832 
-1839 EQLEQW
+1839 
-1845 NPMLRKHVDALVMEL
+1845 
-1860 RKQEAL
+1860 
-1866 ELVYKAEDHA
+1866 
-1876 QELSMKA
+1876 LS
-1883 QALQSSLAEV
+1883 
-1893 MNTTLKATS
+1893 
-1902 AAHANSNIRVNIQP
+1902 
-1916 AEEMANRAILTAAMA
+1916 
-1931 LNMTAQQEV
+1931 
-1940 SLTDLGSEAV
+1940 
-1950 QCSAKILAECL
+1950 
-1961 ALNNSTGGL
+1961 L
-1970 LANISDVTDRMA
+1970 L
-1982 LLINDLHNTSRRIP
+1982 
-1996 QPAFLLHSRPNGTS
+1996 
-2010 EQVLEAKEQAAMAN
+2010 
-2024 SSLQRALEYLE
+2024 
-2035 ELRVRLEESSKAVA
+2035 
-2049 QAKISVSNTNQ
+2049 
-2060 LFSDSHSTARTAESK
+2060 ARTAESK

-2210 ATRFGKHGTLSV
+2210 ATRFGRHGTLSV

-2229 LPAVKTTSPR
+2229 LPAVKTSSPR
-2239 SATILD
+2239 SATVLD

-2254 GGLGRQIKSS
+2254 GGLGGQIKKSS

-2328 STSIVMLFKTLSPNG
+2328 STSIVLLFKTLSPNG

-2395 QRNKRKAYIS
+2395 QRNKRK
-2405 VMAADNSS
+2405 
-2413 DKEII
+2413 
-2418 EAESPGSAS
+2418 GHT
-2427 DLNRSD
+2427 
-2433 LDPIYIGG
+2433 
-2441 LPMSRPIRRQVVAR
+2441 R

-2480 KKGCVLEPIR
+2480 KKGCVLEVR
-2490 SVSVLREG
+2490 KAVVSVLREG

-2508 YQGEL
+2508 SQGEL

-2543 PFLAVMLVSGHL
+2543 VSVYQWRLVEGAIGGRPRQWLKRFICLLVS
-2555 EVHVNMVEGGSVHKV
+2555 
-2570 VVKSRSGSFSDGQE
+2570 
-2584 HSVIL
+2584 
-2589 QRNRKTMTVL
+2589 
-2599 VDEDH
+2599 
-2604 QETVRLSSEKAS
+2604 
-2616 LTFSSLYM
+2616 
-2624 GGLPPE
+2624 
-2630 EGVGLLRTTSSF
+2630 
-2642 YGCIRNLALD
+2642 
-2652 AKLLD
+2652 
-2657 LSAAVKY
+2657 
-2664 HNVDMDSCLLEERP
+2664 
-2678 KRVLLPDDT
+2678 LPD
-2687 DLEADPTLDPSRPP
+2687 
-2701 PPPPTQLSALTPGT
+2701 
-2715 LTCASMDNS
+2715 
-2724 TSLPE
+2724 
-2729 ANQFGISRHSH
+2729 
-2740 KVLNINP
+2740 
-2747 NTVRRSF
+2747 SF

-2816 VKTDF
+2816 
-2821 NKKSVVISV
+2821 KSVVISV

-2886 DTQRPVSE
+2886 DTQSPVSE

-2908 FFSGS
+2908 FFNGR

-2918 MKEGYKVG
+2918 KGYKVG
-2926 SDVTVVLEFRSTAP
+2926 SDVTVALEFRSTAP

-3003 LSVDGVTV
+3003 LSVDGFTV

-3046 SPFRGC
+3046 SSFRGC

-3083 PATSSYHD
+3083 PAT
-3091 NTTTMPNHI
+3091 TLPR

>member
-1 MMRLLCCAIVLLSA
+1 MSWPETSSLSLP
-15 SSAECQQRGL
+15 GL
-25 FPAIFNLA
+25 FPAILNLA

-73 AQSQNP
+73 AQ
-79 KEQHPITN
+79 KQHPITN

-104 RQFHWVTLTLDLH
+104 RQFHLVTITLDLR

-122 AYVIIKA
+122 AYIIIKA

-139 LERSMDGVDY
+139 LERSMDGVEY

-164 RYNITPRLGP
+164 RYNITPRFGP

-204 INGRPSADQLTSE
+204 INGRPSADQLTPE

-283 WDPVAKKLQCVC
+283 WDPVAMKLQCVC

-314 PWQPGTLSDGN
+314 PWQPGTLSNGN
-325 TCEKCNCHDKAND
+325 TCEKCNCHNKSED
-338 CYFNQTV
+338 CYYNQTM
-345 ADRKMSMNSHGDFHG
+345 DDHKMSMNSHGHFHG

-365 SCTQNTAG
+365 NCTQNTAG
-373 VNCEACAD
+373 VNCETCAD
-381 GFYRPNKVSPHNE
+381 GFYRPHEVLSPHCP
-394 NPCVECSCDMKGSLT
+394 NPCVECGCDMRGSLT
-409 PACIRDDNHAKP
+409 PACIRDDNHAKL
-421 ENGLNPGQ
+421 EKGQ
-429 CLCMEG
+429 CLCKEG
-435 FAGERCDR
+435 FVGERCER

-454 SHCECSL
+454 SRCECSL

-476 ENVMGADC
+476 ENVMGANC
-484 DLCKQGFFN
+484 DLCKQGFYN
-493 LEGSDPEGC
+493 LEDRNPEGC

-513 CESSPWSMSQTVQS
+513 CESSPWSLFQS
-527 NGWLL
+527 NTFSIFTIFPFLFF
-532 TSESVSVYT
+532 SHC
-541 APLIDEDNNLIIP
+541 
-554 NITMIQSYRFVSTW
+554 FV
-568 AAPESFLGKRL
+568 KL
-579 TSYGGFLSYS
+579 TSYGGLLNYT

-598 VDRSL
+598 VDNSL

-608 LIIEGNGRTLRQM
+608 LIIEGNGRTLRQS
-621 PPMQLVLTPLREQHV
+621 PPQQLFLTPLREQLV

-659 MTALADVAGLRIR
+659 MTVLADLAGLRIR
-672 GHLNASAEGELRLS
+672 GHLNASAEGALRLS
-686 TVSLDMVDINSTN
+686 TVSLDTADIRSANR
-699 TVQARDVEQCEC
+699 VQARDVEQCEC
-711 PLGYS
+711 PWGYL
-716 GTSCES
+716 GTSCEY

-727 YRLGG
+727 YRVGG
-732 ILFGGNCLQCECNN
+732 ILFGGNCLQCECND

-752 INRVCLD
+752 INGVCLD

-764 TGPHCDQCLHGYY
+764 TGPHCNQCLPGYY
-777 GNPSEGTPED
+777 GDTSEGTPED
-787 CQRCACPLTVA
+787 CQRCACPLIVA

-810 PGQVTCD
+810 PVQVTCD
-817 RCQQGYTG
+817 QCQQGYTG

-836 GDPTVAGQECVVC
+836 GDPTVAGKECVLC

-857 WEPGHCDTSSGM
+857 WDPGHCDTSSGV

-875 HTSGDQCERC
+875 HTSGDDCERC

-900 ACGCHEKGSYSGVC
+900 ACGCHGNGSYSAMC

-928 GEKCDQCQVG
+928 GEKCDQCQVCR
-938 FHGLL
+938 FLL
-943 SGQGCRECDCI
+943 SGQGCRDCNCS
-954 QSGSVSVACEEDGRC
+954 QSGSVSTACEEEGRC

-977 DKCDRCHHSYFN
+977 DKCDRCYHGYFN
-989 YQGSGCTQ
+989 YQDSGCTQ
-997 CECGHTH
+997 CECAHTH
-1004 GNCNVTTGECI
+1004 GNCNATTGKCI
-1015 CPPHTRGEKCD
+1015 CPPHTIGEKCE

-1037 VTGCK
+1037 VAGCK
-1042 SCNCSEMGSYATQC
+1042 SCDCSEAGSSATQC
-1056 GITNGQCQCRSD
+1056 DLTNGQCLCRPD
-1068 FAGQNCDRCAMGYR
+1068 FASEKCDQCTMGYR
-1082 GYPECTVCN
+1082 GYPECTACN
-1091 CNINGTREEFCDE
+1091 CNINGTREEFCDKE
-1104 ALGVCSCEAPG
+1104 LGLCSCEAPG

-1128 DECKKGTLGLSV
+1128 DECKKGSFGLSGP
-1140 SNPAGCSPC
+1140 NPAGCSPC

-1163 MVRVPITLG
+1163 MVRVP
-1172 SDPELLRVVSQSDL
+1172 VSKVYQNSTWSL
-1186 QGSVVG
+1186 VEG
-1192 VYYQNPDMLLDTR
+1192 VYYQASDMLLDTR
-1205 DIETLSLAGPYYWRL
+1205 ETENITLPGPYYWRL

-1228 LLSYGGNLS
+1228 LLSYGGKLS
-1237 YVVAFYAMDGAGLA
+1237 YMVAFYALDGAGLA

-1262 HLGKQVIY
+1262 HLGKKVIY

-1275 PDNGVTTRQDVPLTE
+1275 PDNRVKTRQDIPLTE

-1305 HSDFMAVLSHIEY
+1305 HSDFLAVLSNIEY

-1345 EQGLEDMELAS
+1345 EEGSEGLEVAC
-1356 LIEICE
+1356 LIETCE

-1381 QPVTELN
+1381 QPVTDLN
-1388 KRGKRPLIQP
+1388 LRGRRPLIQP
-1398 CVPCRCNNHSQAC
+1398 CVPCQCNNHSQAC

-1422 HNTAGEHCS
+1422 HNTAGEHCN
-1431 VCSSGYYGDVKGSVS
+1431 VCGSGYYGNVKGSVG

-1459 FSPTCALEGVV
+1459 FSPTCAMEGVM

-1493 YYGNPSGPGGKCEE
+1493 YYGNPSGPGGKCEA
-1507 CLCSTAGS
+1507 CQCSTAGS
-1515 LHPACDSL
+1515 LHLVCDSL
-1523 TGQCECKAGVRGRLC
+1523 KGQCECKAGVRGHLC

-1552 VLCDD
+1552 VSCDD
-1557 ECTRVLL
+1557 ECTGVLL
-1564 DDLDAVE
+1564 YDLDALE
-1571 CSFLSVNLTGVILS
+1571 RSFLSVNLTGVILS
-1585 PYSTLVN
+1585 PYSTLVS
-1592 LENDT
+1592 LKNDT
-1597 QEVKI
+1597 QEVKN
-1602 LMSSYRSPDYHL
+1602 LMSWERSPAYHL
-1614 TRDEEDMTNLTQD
+1614 NRAEEDLTNLTQD
-1627 IDGLLQKAM
+1627 IDGLLWKAT
-1636 GVSADG
+1636 GLSADG
-1642 EEVARST
+1642 EEVAQST

-1654 QGAEL
+1654 QGAKF
-1659 LEYINTIQT
+1659 LEYITTIHT
-1668 AIQALAEQAG
+1668 AIQG
-1678 RLNRTDNVEMNE
+1678 T
-1690 AKSRRLMKQ
+1690 
-1699 VAAMLETIRVVDLA
+1699 
-1713 QANASVSTE
+1713 
-1722 LWAAE
+1722 
-1727 ALLQRVQKH
+1727 
-1736 LQEPQGVIESQ
+1736 
-1747 TLNISS
+1747 
-1753 SLTQQ
+1753 
-1758 QQQLVDAQALLNT
+1758 
-1771 ARENN
+1771 
-1776 NHTHTLLG
+1776 
-1784 SINTNLP
+1784 
-1791 QYQGLRQNVSRLN
+1791 
-1804 QTAETQLEET
+1804 
-1814 QDILADA
+1814 
-1821 VNLAEDMSNVT
+1821 
-1832 SQLEGAM
+1832 
-1839 EQLEQW
+1839 
-1845 NPMLRKHVDALVMEL
+1845 
-1860 RKQEAL
+1860 
-1866 ELVYKAEDHA
+1866 
-1876 QELSMKA
+1876 
-1883 QALQSSLAEV
+1883 
-1893 MNTTLKATS
+1893 
-1902 AAHANSNIRVNIQP
+1902 ANSNSTTCI
-1916 AEEMANRAILTAAMA
+1916 AM
-1931 LNMTAQQEV
+1931 
-1940 SLTDLGSEAV
+1940 
-1950 QCSAKILAECL
+1950 
-1961 ALNNSTGGL
+1961 
-1970 LANISDVTDRMA
+1970 
-1982 LLINDLHNTSRRIP
+1982 
-1996 QPAFLLHSRPNGTS
+1996 FLYSIFGFHRKCGTS
-2010 EQVLEAKEQAAMAN
+2010 KYAHLVNNFMFYDLN
-2024 SSLQRALEYLE
+2024 LSYL
-2035 ELRVRLEESSKAVA
+2035 LS
-2049 QAKISVSNTNQ
+2049 
-2060 LFSDSHSTARTAESK
+2060 FSARTAESK
-2075 LNEAESRTERLY
+2075 LKEAESRTERLY
-2087 DRLKPLKTLRE
+2087 DRLKPLKTLGE

-2120 IKVSVLADKDCV
+2120 IKVAVLADKNCV
-2132 RAYKPEM
+2132 RAYKPEV

-2173 VEMHRGKVG
+2173 VEMQHGKVAY
-2182 FLWDAG
+2182 LWDAG
-2188 SGHAKLEYPD
+2188 SGHTKLEYPD
-2198 IQINNNKWHRIN
+2198 VQINNNKWHRIN
-2210 ATRFGKHGTLSV
+2210 ATRFGRHGTLSV
-2222 HQLESDP
+2222 HQLESEP
-2229 LPAVKTTSPR
+2229 LPAVKTTSPG
-2239 SATILD
+2239 SATILE
-2245 VNKFTLIFV
+2245 VNKSTLIFV
-2254 GGLGRQIKSS
+2254 GGLGGQIKSS
-2264 AVKMTQFKGCMG
+2264 VVKMTQFKGCMG

-2343 LLLYLASNATRD
+2343 LLLYLASNGTVRPLD

-2363 GQVHLTFELGSGPL
+2363 GQVRLTFELGSGPL
-2377 TLSSNK
+2377 TLTSNK

-2395 QRNKRKAYIS
+2395 QRNKRKG
-2405 VMAADNSS
+2405 
-2413 DKEII
+2413 
-2418 EAESPGSAS
+2418 GSKV
-2427 DLNRSD
+2427 NCEFN
-2433 LDPIYIGG
+2433 YFC
-2441 LPMSRPIRRQVVAR
+2441 RRQVVAR

-2480 KKGCVLEPIR
+2480 KKGCVLEVR
-2490 SVSVLREG
+2490 KAVVSVLREG
-2498 YVELPSMSLG
+2498 YVELPSVSLDP
-2508 YQGEL
+2508 QGEL

-2518 TRNHTGI
+2518 TRNDTGI

-2535 RKRRQARQ
+2535 RKSRQARQ
-2543 PFLAVMLVSGHL
+2543 VRPQIYFMLISGRL
-2555 EVHVNMVEGGSVHKV
+2555 EVHVNMAEGGSIHKV

-2589 QRNRKTMTVL
+2589 QRNRKMLVVL

-2604 QETVRLSSEKAS
+2604 QEMVRLSSEKAS
-2616 LTFSSLYM
+2616 LSLTSLYM
-2624 GGLPPE
+2624 GGVPPG
-2630 EGVGLLRTTSSF
+2630 EGAGLLRTTSSF

-2652 AKLLD
+2652 LKYFISLLA
-2657 LSAAVKY
+2657 S
-2664 HNVDMDSCLLEERP
+2664 
-2678 KRVLLPDDT
+2678 LPD
-2687 DLEADPTLDPSRPP
+2687 
-2701 PPPPTQLSALTPGT
+2701 
-2715 LTCASMDNS
+2715 
-2724 TSLPE
+2724 
-2729 ANQFGISRHSH
+2729 
-2740 KVLNINP
+2740 
-2747 NTVRRSF
+2747 SF
-2754 SLELSVRTFAQS
+2754 SLELSVRTYAQS

-2781 TLQLLGGRL
+2781 TLQLLGGHL

-2802 ASFPVPVNDGQWHT
+2802 ATFPVPVNDGQWHT
-2816 VKTDF
+2816 
-2821 NKKSVVISV
+2821 KSVVISV
-2830 DSQASA
+2830 DGQPST
-2836 PVLAKGNTL
+2836 PVPAKGNTL

-2857 HTYTAKK
+2857 QTYNAKK

-2874 CIQKVILNSVEL
+2874 CIQKVMLNSVKL
-2886 DTQRPVSE
+2886 DTQSPVSE
-2894 HSTAHCFTAAQDGT
+2894 QSTAHCFAAAQDGT
-2908 FFSGS
+2908 FFNGS

-2918 MKEGYKVG
+2918 IKNGYKVG
-2926 SDVTVVLEFRSTAP
+2926 SDMEVALEFRSTVP

-2960 SGQAVFH
+2960 NGQAVFH

-2982 RWLCDGRWH
+2982 WWLCDGRWH

-3003 LSVDGVTV
+3003 LTVDGVTV

-3021 SAETKDPIYVGG
+3021 SAETKDPVYVGG

-3046 SPFRGC
+3046 MPFRGC
-3052 MRNIRLIKGHVI
+3052 MRNIRLIKGHMTN
-3064 DILDFSTA
+3064 ILDFSTA

-3083 PATSSYHD
+3083 PSTAT
-3091 NTTTMPNHI
+3091 

>member
-1 MMRLLCCAIVLLSA
+1 MVLNPTGSPP
-15 SSAECQQRGL
+15 GL

-139 LERSMDGVDY
+139 LERSMDGVEY

-164 RYNITPRLGP
+164 RYNITPRFGP

-253 PIVTRRYYYS
+253 PIVTRRVLLIHFHVKALPLALTDRS
-263 IKDISVG
+263 
-270 GMCICYGHAQSCP
+270 
-283 WDPVAKKLQCVC
+283 CVC

-345 ADRKMSMNSHGDFHG
+345 ANRKMSMNSHGDFHG

-409 PACIRDDNHAKP
+409 PAC
-421 ENGLNPGQ
+421 LNPGQ

-513 CESSPWSMSQTVQS
+513 CESSPWSMSQVTY
-527 NGWLL
+527 NKDRG
-532 TSESVSVYT
+532 SVYPEGT
-541 APLIDEDNNLIIP
+541 DFMAIFSVTNFHYCILA
-554 NITMIQSYRFVSTW
+554 VSTV
-568 AAPESFLGKRL
+568 FLSVTLFPMFSVPFCHCYVKL

-900 ACGCHEKGSYSGVC
+900 ACGCHDKGSYSGVC

-997 CECGHTH
+997 CECAHTH

-1042 SCNCSEMGSYATQC
+1042 SCNCSEMGSYATEC

-1205 DIETLSLAGPYYWRL
+1205 DIETPSLAGPYYWRL

-1431 VCSSGYYGDVKGSVS
+1431 VCSSGYYGDVKGSVR
-1446 DCSLCACPLKENS
+1446 DCSLCACVLEFKCLIPHIELTATLQYVLAPPL
-1459 FSPTCALEGVV
+1459 P
-1470 GDFRCNACKPGY
+1470 
-1482 EGRYCERCSVG
+1482 SV
-1493 YYGNPSGPGGKCEE
+1493 
-1507 CLCSTAGS
+1507 
-1515 LHPACDSL
+1515 
-1523 TGQCECKAGVRGRLC
+1523 
-1538 DQCEA
+1538 
-1543 RHVLDGDQC
+1543 
-1552 VLCDD
+1552 CDD

-1597 QEVKI
+1597 QEVKVKEE
-1602 LMSSYRSPDYHL
+1602 SYYTSLSNDISI
-1614 TRDEEDMTNLTQD
+1614 TNLSY
-1627 IDGLLQKAM
+1627 LL
-1636 GVSADG
+1636 S
-1642 EEVARST
+1642 
-1649 ENSVT
+1649 
-1654 QGAEL
+1654 L
-1659 LEYINTIQT
+1659 L
-1668 AIQALAEQAG
+1668 
-1678 RLNRTDNVEMNE
+1678 
-1690 AKSRRLMKQ
+1690 
-1699 VAAMLETIRVVDLA
+1699 
-1713 QANASVSTE
+1713 
-1722 LWAAE
+1722 
-1727 ALLQRVQKH
+1727 
-1736 LQEPQGVIESQ
+1736 
-1747 TLNISS
+1747 
-1753 SLTQQ
+1753 
-1758 QQQLVDAQALLNT
+1758 
-1771 ARENN
+1771 
-1776 NHTHTLLG
+1776 
-1784 SINTNLP
+1784 
-1791 QYQGLRQNVSRLN
+1791 
-1804 QTAETQLEET
+1804 
-1814 QDILADA
+1814 
-1821 VNLAEDMSNVT
+1821 
-1832 SQLEGAM
+1832 
-1839 EQLEQW
+1839 
-1845 NPMLRKHVDALVMEL
+1845 
-1860 RKQEAL
+1860 
-1866 ELVYKAEDHA
+1866 
-1876 QELSMKA
+1876 
-1883 QALQSSLAEV
+1883 
-1893 MNTTLKATS
+1893 
-1902 AAHANSNIRVNIQP
+1902 
-1916 AEEMANRAILTAAMA
+1916 
-1931 LNMTAQQEV
+1931 
-1940 SLTDLGSEAV
+1940 
-1950 QCSAKILAECL
+1950 
-1961 ALNNSTGGL
+1961 
-1970 LANISDVTDRMA
+1970 
-1982 LLINDLHNTSRRIP
+1982 
-1996 QPAFLLHSRPNGTS
+1996 
-2010 EQVLEAKEQAAMAN
+2010 
-2024 SSLQRALEYLE
+2024 
-2035 ELRVRLEESSKAVA
+2035 
-2049 QAKISVSNTNQ
+2049 
-2060 LFSDSHSTARTAESK
+2060 ARTAESK

-2254 GGLGRQIKSS
+2254 GGLGRQIKKSS

-2343 LLLYLASNATRD
+2343 LLLYLASNRD

-2395 QRNKRKAYIS
+2395 QRNKRKGHIIT
-2405 VMAADNSS
+2405 DSS
-2413 DKEII
+2413 
-2418 EAESPGSAS
+2418 
-2427 DLNRSD
+2427 LCV
-2433 LDPIYIGG
+2433 
-2441 LPMSRPIRRQVVAR
+2441 SR
-2455 SYVGCIK
+2455 
-2462 NMEIARSN
+2462 
-2470 FDLLRDSYGV
+2470 L
-2480 KKGCVLEPIR
+2480 
-2490 SVSVLREG
+2490 
-2498 YVELPSMSLG
+2498 
-2508 YQGEL
+2508 
-2513 LASFS
+2513 
-2518 TRNHTGI
+2518 
-2525 ILAGFSKAGT
+2525 
-2535 RKRRQARQ
+2535 
-2543 PFLAVMLVSGHL
+2543 
-2555 EVHVNMVEGGSVHKV
+2555 
-2570 VVKSRSGSFSDGQE
+2570 SR
-2584 HSVIL
+2584 
-2589 QRNRKTMTVL
+2589 TMTVL

-2652 AKLLD
+2652 AN
-2657 LSAAVKY
+2657 AIYIRIIRPVKVY
-2664 HNVDMDSCLLEERP
+2664 PRQWLKRFLCLL
-2678 KRVLLPDDT
+2678 VSLPD
-2687 DLEADPTLDPSRPP
+2687 
-2701 PPPPTQLSALTPGT
+2701 
-2715 LTCASMDNS
+2715 
-2724 TSLPE
+2724 
-2729 ANQFGISRHSH
+2729 
-2740 KVLNINP
+2740 
-2747 NTVRRSF
+2747 SF

-2766 GLIYYMAHANQMDYA
+2766 GLIYYMSHANQMDYA

-2857 HTYTAKK
+2857 HSYTAKK
-2864 IGNVTHSLAG
+2864 IGNVCHTTPHSLFLKLHY
-2874 CIQKVILNSVEL
+2874 CLSK
-2886 DTQRPVSE
+2886 
-2894 HSTAHCFTAAQDGT
+2894 HFTVFG
-2908 FFSGS
+2908 
-2913 GYAAL
+2913 AL
-2918 MKEGYKVG
+2918 KEGYKVG
-2926 SDVTVVLEFRSTAP
+2926 SDVTVALEFRSTAP

-3033 FPVGVKQNCLTSR
+3033 FPVGVKQNCLTTR

-3083 PATSSYHD
+3083 PAT
-3091 NTTTMPNHI
+3091 

>member
-1 MMRLLCCAIVLLSA
+1 GGVFGRGGAPQRHAQQTEHRGEIMRM
-15 SSAECQQRGL
+15 GL
-25 FPAIFNLA
+25 NC
-33 SNAEITTNATCGEPE
+33 NAEITTNATCGEPE

-73 AQSQNP
+73 AQSQNT

-122 AYVIIKA
+122 AYIIIKA

-174 PTYKRDDEVIC
+174 PTYKGDDEVIC

-204 INGRPSADQLTSE
+204 INGRPSADQLTPE

-314 PWQPGTLSDGN
+314 LWQPGTLSDGN

-345 ADRKMSMNSHGDFHG
+345 ANRKMSMNSHGDFHG

-373 VNCEACAD
+373 VNCETCAD
-381 GFYRPNKVSPHNE
+381 GFYRPNKVSPYNE

-421 ENGLNPGQ
+421 ENDLNPGQ
-429 CLCMEG
+429 CLCKEG

-443 CAFGYRDFPLC
+443 CVFGYRDFPLC
-454 SHCECSL
+454 SRCECSL

-476 ENVMGADC
+476 VTLGNTA
-484 DLCKQGFFN
+484 LKALN
-493 LEGSDPEGC
+493 LPQQQLPGRP
-502 TECFCFGVSDV
+502 VWQ
-513 CESSPWSMSQTVQS
+513 PP
-527 NGWLL
+527 
-532 TSESVSVYT
+532 
-541 APLIDEDNNLIIP
+541 APLQNLY
-554 NITMIQSYRFVSTW
+554 MYVY
-568 AAPESFLGKRL
+568 ALYL
-579 TSYGGFLSYS
+579 
-589 VAYDVSVDN
+589 
-598 VDRSL
+598 
-603 PSQFD
+603 
-608 LIIEGNGRTLRQM
+608 TLRQT
-621 PPMQLVLTPLREQHV
+621 PPRQLLLTPLREQHV
-636 SVELLP
+636 AVELLP

-672 GHLNASAEGELRLS
+672 GHLNASAEGALRLS
-686 TVSLDMVDINSTN
+686 TISLDMVDINSTN

-727 YRLGG
+727 YRVGG
-732 ILFGGNCLQCECNN
+732 ILFGGNCLQCECND

-752 INRVCLD
+752 INGVCLD

-787 CQRCACPLTVA
+787 CQRCALTV
-798 TNNFSPT
+798 PT
-805 CLLEG
+805 CHSFRL
-810 PGQVTCD
+810 
-817 RCQQGYTG
+817 
-825 TKCER
+825 

-849 ECNGNVDP
+849 ECNSNVDP

-885 EDGYYGDAITAKNCQ
+885 KDGYYGDAIAAKNCQ

-943 SGQGCRECDCI
+943 NEKGCRECDCI
-954 QSGSVSVACEEDGRC
+954 QSGSVSTACEEDGRC

-989 YQGSGCTQ
+989 YQGNGCTQ
-997 CECGHTH
+997 CECAHTH

-1042 SCNCSEMGSYATQC
+1042 SCNCSETGSSATQC
-1056 GITNGQCQCRSD
+1056 GITNGQCQCRSV

-1104 ALGVCSCEAPG
+1104 ELGVCSCEAPG
-1115 NCVCKDNVGGGGC
+1115 NCVCKDNVGGGSC

-1158 EELGG
+1158 EEVGG
-1163 MVRVPITLG
+1163 MVRVPVSTVHL
-1172 SDPELLRVVSQSDL
+1172 SKRSSSWRLFSELKHSEH
-1186 QGSVVG
+1186 
-1192 VYYQNPDMLLDTR
+1192 MLLDTR
-1205 DIETLSLAGPYYWRL
+1205 DIETPSLAGPYYWRL

-1228 LLSYGGNLS
+1228 LLSYGGKLS
-1237 YVVAFYAMDGAGLA
+1237 FVVAFYAMDGAGLA

-1290 HKWKYFNSVSEKAVS
+1290 VKRRPEGLKHTHIHIYFFLCQHYNVT
-1305 HSDFMAVLSHIEY
+1305 I
-1318 ITIKA
+1318 ITILYL
-1323 SYGTGLQQS
+1323 SFV

-1356 LIEICE
+1356 LIETCE

-1388 KRGKRPLIQP
+1388 MRGKRPLIQP
-1398 CVPCRCNNHSQAC
+1398 CVPCRCNNHSKAC
-1411 DLDTGECLGCQ
+1411 DPDTGECLGCQ

-1431 VCSSGYYGDVKGSVS
+1431 VCSSGYYGNVKGSVS

-1482 EGRYCERCSVG
+1482 EGRYCERCAVG
-1493 YYGNPSGPGGKCEE
+1493 YYGNPSASGGKCEE
-1507 CLCSTAGS
+1507 CRCSTAGC

-1523 TGQCECKAGVRGRLC
+1523 TGQCECKAGVRGHLC

-1552 VLCDD
+1552 VSCDE

-1564 DDLDAVE
+1564 DDLDAIE
-1571 CSFLSVNLTGVILS
+1571 RSFLSVNLTGIILS

-1592 LENDT
+1592 LENNT
-1597 QEVKI
+1597 REVKT
-1602 LMSSYRSPDYHL
+1602 LMSSDRSPAYHL

-1659 LEYINTIQT
+1659 LENINIIQT
-1668 AIQALAEQAG
+1668 AIQGAAAG
-1678 RLNRTDNVEMNE
+1678 HHL
-1690 AKSRRLMKQ
+1690 
-1699 VAAMLETIRVVDLA
+1699 
-1713 QANASVSTE
+1713 TE
-1722 LWAAE
+1722 SE
-1727 ALLQRVQKH
+1727 
-1736 LQEPQGVIESQ
+1736 
-1747 TLNISS
+1747 S
-1753 SLTQQ
+1753 SLTVYFGYMR
-1758 QQQLVDAQALLNT
+1758 LVK
-1771 ARENN
+1771 
-1776 NHTHTLLG
+1776 
-1784 SINTNLP
+1784 
-1791 QYQGLRQNVSRLN
+1791 
-1804 QTAETQLEET
+1804 
-1814 QDILADA
+1814 
-1821 VNLAEDMSNVT
+1821 
-1832 SQLEGAM
+1832 QLEGAK

-1876 QELSMKA
+1876 QELSKNA
-1883 QALQSSLAEV
+1883 QALQRCVCAGGQS
-1893 MNTTLKATS
+1893 
-1902 AAHANSNIRVNIQP
+1902 
-1916 AEEMANRAILTAAMA
+1916 
-1931 LNMTAQQEV
+1931 
-1940 SLTDLGSEAV
+1940 
-1950 QCSAKILAECL
+1950 
-1961 ALNNSTGGL
+1961 GGL
-1970 LANISDVTDRMA
+1970 VCVCVCAGGRSGVCVITNLSY
-1982 LLINDLHNTSRRIP
+1982 LLS
-1996 QPAFLLHSRPNGTS
+1996 LL
-2010 EQVLEAKEQAAMAN
+2010 
-2024 SSLQRALEYLE
+2024 
-2035 ELRVRLEESSKAVA
+2035 
-2049 QAKISVSNTNQ
+2049 
-2060 LFSDSHSTARTAESK
+2060 ARTAESK
-2075 LNEAESRTERLY
+2075 LKEAESRTERLY
-2087 DRLKPLKTLRE
+2087 DCLKPLKTLGE

-2146 LTMTVKTSEPDN
+2146 LTMTVKTSELDN

-2173 VEMHRGKVG
+2173 VEMRHGKVA
-2182 FLWDAG
+2182 FLWDVG

-2229 LPAVKTTSPR
+2229 LPAVKTISPG
-2239 SATILD
+2239 SATVLD
-2245 VNKFTLIFV
+2245 VNKFTLIYV
-2254 GGLGRQIKSS
+2254 GGLGGQIKKSS
-2264 AVKMTQFKGCMG
+2264 VVKMTQFKGCMG

-2328 STSIVMLFKTLSPNG
+2328 STSIILLFKTLSPNG
-2343 LLLYLASNATRD
+2343 LLLYLASNGTRD

-2363 GQVHLTFELGSGPL
+2363 GQVRLTFELGSGPL

-2395 QRNKRKAYIS
+2395 QRNKRK
-2405 VMAADNSS
+2405 
-2413 DKEII
+2413 
-2418 EAESPGSAS
+2418 GH
-2427 DLNRSD
+2427 
-2433 LDPIYIGG
+2433 
-2441 LPMSRPIRRQVVAR
+2441 
-2455 SYVGCIK
+2455 
-2462 NMEIARSN
+2462 
-2470 FDLLRDSYGV
+2470 
-2480 KKGCVLEPIR
+2480 
-2490 SVSVLREG
+2490 SVSILREG

-2508 YQGEL
+2508 SQGEL

-2543 PFLAVMLVSGHL
+2543 VSVYQRRLV
-2555 EVHVNMVEGGSVHKV
+2555 GGAI
-2570 VVKSRSGSFSDGQE
+2570 GGQA
-2584 HSVIL
+2584 HC
-2589 QRNRKTMTVL
+2589 N
-2599 VDEDH
+2599 
-2604 QETVRLSSEKAS
+2604 
-2616 LTFSSLYM
+2616 
-2624 GGLPPE
+2624 
-2630 EGVGLLRTTSSF
+2630 
-2642 YGCIRNLALD
+2642 
-2652 AKLLD
+2652 
-2657 LSAAVKY
+2657 
-2664 HNVDMDSCLLEERP
+2664 
-2678 KRVLLPDDT
+2678 
-2687 DLEADPTLDPSRPP
+2687 
-2701 PPPPTQLSALTPGT
+2701 
-2715 LTCASMDNS
+2715 
-2724 TSLPE
+2724 
-2729 ANQFGISRHSH
+2729 
-2740 KVLNINP
+2740 
-2747 NTVRRSF
+2747 
-2754 SLELSVRTFAQS
+2754 LSVRTYAQS

-2816 VKTDF
+2816 
-2821 NKKSVVISV
+2821 KSVVISV

-2857 HTYTAKK
+2857 HTSTAKK

-2886 DTQRPVSE
+2886 DTQSPVSE

-2908 FFSGS
+2908 FFNGS

-2918 MKEGYKVG
+2918 NGYKVG
-2926 SDVTVVLEFRSTAP
+2926 SDVTVALEFRSTAP

-3021 SAETKDPIYVGG
+3021 SAETKDPVYVGG

-3064 DILDFSTA
+3064 DFLDFSTA

-3083 PATSSYHD
+3083 PGTAA
-3091 NTTTMPNHI
+3091 

>member
-139 LERSMDGVDY
+139 LERSMDGVEY

-164 RYNITPRLGP
+164 RYNITPRFGP

-345 ADRKMSMNSHGDFHG
+345 ANRKMSMNSHGDFHG

-513 CESSPWSMSQTVQS
+513 CESSPWSMSQTMQS

-568 AAPESFLGKRL
+568 ASPESFLGKRL

-900 ACGCHEKGSYSGVC
+900 ACGCHDKGSYSGVC

-997 CECGHTH
+997 CECAHTH

-1042 SCNCSEMGSYATQC
+1042 SCNCSEMGSYATEC

-1205 DIETLSLAGPYYWRL
+1205 DIETPSLAGPYYWRL

-1431 VCSSGYYGDVKGSVS
+1431 VCSSGYYGDVKGSVR

-1654 QGAEL
+1654 QGAKL

-1832 SQLEGAM
+1832 SQLEGAK

-1982 LLINDLHNTSRRIP
+1982 LLINNLHNTSRRIP
-1996 QPAFLLHSRPNGTS
+1996 QPAFLLHSLPNGTS

-2254 GGLGRQIKSS
+2254 GGLGRQIKKSS

-2535 RKRRQARQ
+2535 RRRRQARQ

-2766 GLIYYMAHANQMDYA
+2766 GLIYYMSHANQMDYA

-2857 HTYTAKK
+2857 HSYTAKK

-2886 DTQRPVSE
+2886 DTQSPVSE

-2926 SDVTVVLEFRSTAP
+2926 SDVTVALEFRSTAP

-3033 FPVGVKQNCLTSR
+3033 FPVGVKQNCLTTR

-3083 PATSSYHD
+3083 PAT
-3091 NTTTMPNHI
+3091 

>member
-1 MMRLLCCAIVLLSA
+1 KGSDSTPLLWCVCMCV
-15 SSAECQQRGL
+15 CVCL

-204 INGRPSADQLTSE
+204 INGRPSADQLTPE

-283 WDPVAKKLQCVC
+283 WDPVAKRLQCVC

-345 ADRKMSMNSHGDFHG
+345 ANRKMSMNSHGDFHG

-373 VNCEACAD
+373 VNCETCAD

-429 CLCMEG
+429 CLCKEG

-454 SHCECSL
+454 SRCECSL

-513 CESSPWSMSQTVQS
+513 CESSPWSMSQVTYSHTHIQMHPHCEYV
-527 NGWLL
+527 
-532 TSESVSVYT
+532 
-541 APLIDEDNNLIIP
+541 PLHR
-554 NITMIQSYRFVSTW
+554 NIQTT
-568 AAPESFLGKRL
+568 PTL

-598 VDRSL
+598 VDKSL

-621 PPMQLVLTPLREQHV
+621 PSRQLLLTPLREQHV

-642 QGFVDLHTG
+642 QNFLDLHTG
-651 QRVDRDEL
+651 QRVDRDGL

-727 YRLGG
+727 YRVGG
-732 ILFGGNCLQCECNN
+732 ILFGGNCLQCECND

-752 INRVCLD
+752 INGVCLD

-817 RCQQGYTG
+817 QCQQGYTG

-836 GDPTVAGQECVVC
+836 GEPMVAGQECVVC

-857 WEPGHCDTSSGM
+857 WEPGHCDTSSGV

-943 SGQGCRECDCI
+943 NGQGCRECDCI
-954 QSGSVSVACEEDGRC
+954 QSGSVSMACEEDGQC

-997 CECGHTH
+997 CECAHTH

-1042 SCNCSEMGSYATQC
+1042 SCNCSETGSSATQC

-1104 ALGVCSCEAPG
+1104 ELGVCSCKAPG
-1115 NCVCKDNVGGGGC
+1115 SCVCKDNVGGGGC

-1172 SDPELLRVVSQSDL
+1172 SDPELLHVVSQSDL

-1192 VYYQNPDMLLDTR
+1192 VYYQNPDMLLDIR
-1205 DIETLSLAGPYYWRL
+1205 DIETPSLAGPYYWRL

-1228 LLSYGGNLS
+1228 LLSYGGKLS

-1356 LIEICE
+1356 LIETCE

-1388 KRGKRPLIQP
+1388 MRGKRPLIQP
-1398 CVPCRCNNHSQAC
+1398 CVLCRCNNHSQAC

-1422 HNTAGEHCS
+1422 HNTAGEHCN
-1431 VCSSGYYGDVKGSVS
+1431 VCTSGYYGNVKGSVR

-1482 EGRYCERCSVG
+1482 EGRYCERCAVG
-1493 YYGNPSGPGGKCEE
+1493 YYGNPSALSGKCEE
-1507 CLCSTAGS
+1507 CRCSTAGS

-1523 TGQCECKAGVRGRLC
+1523 TGQCECKAGVRGHLC

-1571 CSFLSVNLTGVILS
+1571 RSFLSVNLTGVILS

-1597 QEVKI
+1597 REVKS
-1602 LMSSYRSPDYHL
+1602 LMSSYRSPAFHL

-1642 EEVARST
+1642 EEMARST

-1668 AIQALAEQAG
+1668 AIQGADTG
-1678 RLNRTDNVEMNE
+1678 HY
-1690 AKSRRLMKQ
+1690 
-1699 VAAMLETIRVVDLA
+1699 
-1713 QANASVSTE
+1713 
-1722 LWAAE
+1722 
-1727 ALLQRVQKH
+1727 ALLQRVQED
-1736 LQEPQGVIESQ
+1736 LQEPQGVIEFQ

-1753 SLTQQ
+1753 SLTQHQ
-1758 QQQLVDAQALLNT
+1758 QKLVGAQALLNT

-1791 QYQGLRQNVSRLN
+1791 QYQVRTLTLLKYFTCSTLTESESILTVYFGYMRL
-1804 QTAETQLEET
+1804 
-1814 QDILADA
+1814 
-1821 VNLAEDMSNVT
+1821 VK
-1832 SQLEGAM
+1832 QLEGAK

-1876 QELSMKA
+1876 QELSKKA

-1893 MNTTLKATS
+1893 MNTTVKATS

-1916 AEEMANRAILTAAMA
+1916 AEEMADRAILTAAMA
-1931 LNMTAQQEV
+1931 LNMV
-1940 SLTDLGSEAV
+1940 SRRSFSV
-1950 QCSAKILAECL
+1950 PS
-1961 ALNNSTGGL
+1961 
-1970 LANISDVTDRMA
+1970 
-1982 LLINDLHNTSRRIP
+1982 LLISEHEITRLVPDLFGLSYAISITNLSY
-1996 QPAFLLHSRPNGTS
+1996 LL
-2010 EQVLEAKEQAAMAN
+2010 
-2024 SSLQRALEYLE
+2024 SL
-2035 ELRVRLEESSKAVA
+2035 S
-2049 QAKISVSNTNQ
+2049 
-2060 LFSDSHSTARTAESK
+2060 ARTAESK
-2075 LNEAESRTERLY
+2075 LKEAESRTERLY
-2087 DRLKPLKTLRE
+2087 DRLKPLKTLGE

-2158 LLFYMGSS
+2158 LLFYLGSS

-2173 VEMHRGKVG
+2173 VEMHHGKVG
-2182 FLWDAG
+2182 FLWDVG

-2239 SATILD
+2239 SATVLD

-2254 GGLGRQIKSS
+2254 GGLGGQIKKSS

-2328 STSIVMLFKTLSPNG
+2328 STSIVLLFKTLSPNG
-2343 LLLYLASNATRD
+2343 LLLYLASNGTRD

-2363 GQVHLTFELGSGPL
+2363 GQVRLTFELGSGPL

-2418 EAESPGSAS
+2418 EAQSPGSAS

-2508 YQGEL
+2508 SQGEL

-2525 ILAGFSKAGT
+2525 ILAGFSKAGI
-2535 RKRRQARQ
+2535 RKRRQ

-2616 LTFSSLYM
+2616 LTLTSLYM

-2630 EGVGLLRTTSSF
+2630 EGAGLLRTTSSF

-2652 AKLLD
+2652 AKSVTCPIHYETMFSQLFHLPTGHP
-2657 LSAAVKY
+2657 V
-2664 HNVDMDSCLLEERP
+2664 VIDSS
-2678 KRVLLPDDT
+2678 T
-2687 DLEADPTLDPSRPP
+2687 FPSLFFGHSVSL
-2701 PPPPTQLSALTPGT
+2701 QCAL
-2715 LTCASMDNS
+2715 MDNS

-2729 ANQFGISRHSH
+2729 AHQFGISRHSH

-2766 GLIYYMAHANQMDYA
+2766 GLIYYMAHANQMDYT

-2821 NKKSVVISV
+2821 SKKSVVISV

-2886 DTQRPVSE
+2886 DTQSPVSE

-2908 FFSGS
+2908 FFNGS

-2926 SDVTVVLEFRSTAP
+2926 SDVTVALEFRSTAP

-2950 KVDAIGLELA
+2950 KVDAIGLELS

-3003 LSVDGVTV
+3003 LSVDGVTT

-3021 SAETKDPIYVGG
+3021 SAETKDPVYVGG

-3052 MRNIRLIKGHVI
+3052 MRNVRLIKGHVI
-3064 DILDFSTA
+3064 DFLDFSTA
-3072 FTLQGVSPHSC
+3072 FTLQGVLPHSC
-3083 PATSSYHD
+3083 PGSAT
-3091 NTTTMPNHI
+3091 

>member
-1 MMRLLCCAIVLLSA
+1 MVLIPTGSPP
-15 SSAECQQRGL
+15 GL

-253 PIVTRRYYYS
+253 PIVTRRVRLIHFHVKALPLALTDCS
-263 IKDISVG
+263 
-270 GMCICYGHAQSCP
+270 
-283 WDPVAKKLQCVC
+283 CVC

-345 ADRKMSMNSHGDFHG
+345 ANHKMSMNSHGDFHG

-409 PACIRDDNHAKP
+409 PAC
-421 ENGLNPGQ
+421 LNPGQ

-454 SHCECSL
+454 SRCECSL

-513 CESSPWSMSQTVQS
+513 CESSPWSMSQVTYSHTHIQIHPHCEMF
-527 NGWLL
+527 L
-532 TSESVSVYT
+532 YT
-541 APLIDEDNNLIIP
+541 RI
-554 NITMIQSYRFVSTW
+554 Y
-568 AAPESFLGKRL
+568 KRCSKQLQQFSIVLVGL

-621 PPMQLVLTPLREQHV
+621 PPRQLLLTPLNEQHV

-711 PLGYS
+711 PMGYS

-900 ACGCHEKGSYSGVC
+900 ACGCHDKGSYSGVC

-1026 LCEEGHWGHDT
+1026 LCEEGHWGHET

-1128 DECKKGTLGLSV
+1128 DECKTGTLGLSV

-1149 FCFGVSSDC
+1149 FCFGVSLDC

-1192 VYYQNPDMLLDTR
+1192 VYYQNRDMLLDTR
-1205 DIETLSLAGPYYWRL
+1205 DIETPSLAGPYYWRL

-1228 LLSYGGNLS
+1228 LLSYGGKLS

-1332 RISNITMDTALEA
+1332 RISNITMDTALEVV
-1345 EQGLEDMELAS
+1345 QGLEDMELAS

-1431 VCSSGYYGDVKGSVS
+1431 VCSSGYYGDVKGSVR

-1493 YYGNPSGPGGKCEE
+1493 YYGNPSGPGGKCEA
-1507 CLCSTAGS
+1507 CQCSTAGS

-1552 VLCDD
+1552 V
-1557 ECTRVLL
+1557 
-1564 DDLDAVE
+1564 
-1571 CSFLSVNLTGVILS
+1571 
-1585 PYSTLVN
+1585 Y
-1592 LENDT
+1592 
-1597 QEVKI
+1597 
-1602 LMSSYRSPDYHL
+1602 YHL

-1668 AIQALAEQAG
+1668 
-1678 RLNRTDNVEMNE
+1678 
-1690 AKSRRLMKQ
+1690 
-1699 VAAMLETIRVVDLA
+1699 
-1713 QANASVSTE
+1713 ST
-1722 LWAAE
+1722 
-1727 ALLQRVQKH
+1727 QDD
-1736 LQEPQGVIESQ
+1736 
-1747 TLNISS
+1747 IS
-1753 SLTQQ
+1753 
-1758 QQQLVDAQALLNT
+1758 
-1771 ARENN
+1771 
-1776 NHTHTLLG
+1776 
-1784 SINTNLP
+1784 ITNLS
-1791 QYQGLRQNVSRLN
+1791 YL
-1804 QTAETQLEET
+1804 
-1814 QDILADA
+1814 
-1821 VNLAEDMSNVT
+1821 
-1832 SQLEGAM
+1832 
-1839 EQLEQW
+1839 
-1845 NPMLRKHVDALVMEL
+1845 
-1860 RKQEAL
+1860 
-1866 ELVYKAEDHA
+1866 
-1876 QELSMKA
+1876 LS
-1883 QALQSSLAEV
+1883 
-1893 MNTTLKATS
+1893 
-1902 AAHANSNIRVNIQP
+1902 
-1916 AEEMANRAILTAAMA
+1916 
-1931 LNMTAQQEV
+1931 
-1940 SLTDLGSEAV
+1940 
-1950 QCSAKILAECL
+1950 
-1961 ALNNSTGGL
+1961 L
-1970 LANISDVTDRMA
+1970 L
-1982 LLINDLHNTSRRIP
+1982 
-1996 QPAFLLHSRPNGTS
+1996 
-2010 EQVLEAKEQAAMAN
+2010 
-2024 SSLQRALEYLE
+2024 
-2035 ELRVRLEESSKAVA
+2035 
-2049 QAKISVSNTNQ
+2049 
-2060 LFSDSHSTARTAESK
+2060 ARTAESK

-2210 ATRFGKHGTLSV
+2210 ATRFGRHGTLSV

-2229 LPAVKTTSPR
+2229 LPAVKTSSPR
-2239 SATILD
+2239 SATVLD

-2254 GGLGRQIKSS
+2254 GGLGGQIKKSS

-2328 STSIVMLFKTLSPNG
+2328 STSI
-2343 LLLYLASNATRD
+2343 RD

-2395 QRNKRKAYIS
+2395 QRNKRKGH
-2405 VMAADNSS
+2405 SS
-2413 DKEII
+2413 
-2418 EAESPGSAS
+2418 
-2427 DLNRSD
+2427 
-2433 LDPIYIGG
+2433 Y
-2441 LPMSRPIRRQVVAR
+2441 
-2455 SYVGCIK
+2455 
-2462 NMEIARSN
+2462 
-2470 FDLLRDSYGV
+2470 
-2480 KKGCVLEPIR
+2480 
-2490 SVSVLREG
+2490 VSVLREG

-2508 YQGEL
+2508 SQGEL

-2543 PFLAVMLVSGHL
+2543 VSVYQWRLVEGAIGGRPRQWLKRFICLLVS
-2555 EVHVNMVEGGSVHKV
+2555 
-2570 VVKSRSGSFSDGQE
+2570 
-2584 HSVIL
+2584 
-2589 QRNRKTMTVL
+2589 
-2599 VDEDH
+2599 
-2604 QETVRLSSEKAS
+2604 
-2616 LTFSSLYM
+2616 
-2624 GGLPPE
+2624 
-2630 EGVGLLRTTSSF
+2630 
-2642 YGCIRNLALD
+2642 
-2652 AKLLD
+2652 
-2657 LSAAVKY
+2657 
-2664 HNVDMDSCLLEERP
+2664 
-2678 KRVLLPDDT
+2678 LPD
-2687 DLEADPTLDPSRPP
+2687 
-2701 PPPPTQLSALTPGT
+2701 
-2715 LTCASMDNS
+2715 
-2724 TSLPE
+2724 
-2729 ANQFGISRHSH
+2729 
-2740 KVLNINP
+2740 
-2747 NTVRRSF
+2747 SF

-2864 IGNVTHSLAG
+2864 IGNVCHTTPHSLFLKLHY
-2874 CIQKVILNSVEL
+2874 CLSK
-2886 DTQRPVSE
+2886 
-2894 HSTAHCFTAAQDGT
+2894 HFTV
-2908 FFSGS
+2908 FR
-2913 GYAAL
+2913 AL
-2918 MKEGYKVG
+2918 KEGYKVG
-2926 SDVTVVLEFRSTAP
+2926 SDVTVALEFRSTAP

-3003 LSVDGVTV
+3003 LSVDGFTV

-3046 SPFRGC
+3046 SSFRGC

-3083 PATSSYHD
+3083 PAT
-3091 NTTTMPNHI
+3091 TLPR

>member
-1 MMRLLCCAIVLLSA
+1 MVLIPTGSPP
-15 SSAECQQRGL
+15 GL

-345 ADRKMSMNSHGDFHG
+345 ANHKMSMNSHGDFHG

-454 SHCECSL
+454 SRCECSL

-513 CESSPWSMSQTVQS
+513 CESSPWSMSQCDEFP
-527 NGWLL
+527 LL
-532 TSESVSVYT
+532 HICCKYCFLECNTPMFSVPFCHCYV
-541 APLIDEDNNLIIP
+541 
-554 NITMIQSYRFVSTW
+554 
-568 AAPESFLGKRL
+568 KL

-621 PPMQLVLTPLREQHV
+621 PPRQLLLTPLNEQHV

-711 PLGYS
+711 PMGYS

-900 ACGCHEKGSYSGVC
+900 ACGCHDKGSYSGVC

-1026 LCEEGHWGHDT
+1026 LCEEGHWGHET

-1128 DECKKGTLGLSV
+1128 DECKTGTLGLSV

-1149 FCFGVSSDC
+1149 FCFGVSLDC

-1192 VYYQNPDMLLDTR
+1192 VYYQNRDMLLDTR
-1205 DIETLSLAGPYYWRL
+1205 DIETPSLAGPYYWRL

-1228 LLSYGGNLS
+1228 LLSYGGKLS

-1332 RISNITMDTALEA
+1332 RISNITMDTALEVV
-1345 EQGLEDMELAS
+1345 QGLEDMELAS

-1431 VCSSGYYGDVKGSVS
+1431 VCSSGYYGDVKGSVR

-1493 YYGNPSGPGGKCEE
+1493 YYGNPSGPGGKCEA
-1507 CLCSTAGS
+1507 CQCSTAGS

-1592 LENDT
+1592 LENNT
-1597 QEVKI
+1597 QET

-1668 AIQALAEQAG
+1668 STQG
-1678 RLNRTDNVEMNE
+1678 
-1690 AKSRRLMKQ
+1690 
-1699 VAAMLETIRVVDLA
+1699 AATGHHD
-1713 QANASVSTE
+1713 
-1722 LWAAE
+1722 
-1727 ALLQRVQKH
+1727 
-1736 LQEPQGVIESQ
+1736 
-1747 TLNISS
+1747 
-1753 SLTQQ
+1753 
-1758 QQQLVDAQALLNT
+1758 
-1771 ARENN
+1771 
-1776 NHTHTLLG
+1776 
-1784 SINTNLP
+1784 
-1791 QYQGLRQNVSRLN
+1791 LRQNVGRLN

-1832 SQLEGAM
+1832 SQLEGAK

-1876 QELSMKA
+1876 QQLSKKA
-1883 QALQSSLAEV
+1883 QALQRCVCVPASGWAGVKSFPNALHCSKRDMSL
-1893 MNTTLKATS
+1893 
-1902 AAHANSNIRVNIQP
+1902 
-1916 AEEMANRAILTAAMA
+1916 
-1931 LNMTAQQEV
+1931 
-1940 SLTDLGSEAV
+1940 SLL
-1950 QCSAKILAECL
+1950 
-1961 ALNNSTGGL
+1961 GL

-1982 LLINDLHNTSRRIP
+1982 LLINNLHNTSRLIP
-1996 QPAFLLHSRPNGTS
+1996 ESAFLLHSRPNGEWYDISITNLS
-2010 EQVLEAKEQAAMAN
+2010 YLL
-2024 SSLQRALEYLE
+2024 SLL
-2035 ELRVRLEESSKAVA
+2035 
-2049 QAKISVSNTNQ
+2049 
-2060 LFSDSHSTARTAESK
+2060 ARTAESK

-2210 ATRFGKHGTLSV
+2210 ATRFGRHGTLSV

-2229 LPAVKTTSPR
+2229 LPAVKTSSPR
-2239 SATILD
+2239 SATVLD

-2254 GGLGRQIKSS
+2254 GGLGGQIKKSS

-2328 STSIVMLFKTLSPNG
+2328 STSIVLLFKTLSPNG

-2395 QRNKRKAYIS
+2395 QRNKRKGHTYIS

-2508 YQGEL
+2508 SQGEL

-2543 PFLAVMLVSGHL
+2543 PILAVMLVSGHL

-2652 AKLLD
+2652 FLD
-2657 LSAAVKY
+2657 FSFI
-2664 HNVDMDSCLLEERP
+2664 
-2678 KRVLLPDDT
+2678 VLWSLCVS
-2687 DLEADPTLDPSRPP
+2687 L
-2701 PPPPTQLSALTPGT
+2701 Q
-2715 LTCASMDNS
+2715 CASMDNS

-2729 ANQFGISRHSH
+2729 ASQFGISRHSH

-2886 DTQRPVSE
+2886 DTQSPVSE

-2908 FFSGS
+2908 FFNGR

-2926 SDVTVVLEFRSTAP
+2926 SDVTVALEFRSTAP

-3003 LSVDGVTV
+3003 LSVDGFTV

-3046 SPFRGC
+3046 SSFRGC

-3083 PATSSYHD
+3083 PAT
-3091 NTTTMPNHI
+3091 TLPR

>member
-1 MMRLLCCAIVLLSA
+1 MFVLGKELRYFVFQTNCYTSILTSSCGRTLILTTLWGTESGTWLRSLSPTA
-15 SSAECQQRGL
+15 
-25 FPAIFNLA
+25 PAH
-33 SNAEITTNATCGEPE
+33 GE
-48 PEMYCKLVEHV
+48 
-59 PGRRIRNSQCRTCN
+59 
-73 AQSQNP
+73 AQ
-79 KEQHPITN
+79 
-87 AIDGT
+87 
-92 NGWWQ
+92 
-97 SPSIKNG
+97 
-104 RQFHWVTLTLDLH
+104 L
-117 QIFQV
+117 IFQV
-122 AYVIIKA
+122 AYIIIKA

-139 LERSMDGVDY
+139 LERSMDGVEY
-149 TPWQYYAISDTECLT
+149 TPWQYHAISDTECLT

-204 INGRPSADQLTSE
+204 INGRPSADQLTPE

-345 ADRKMSMNSHGDFHG
+345 ANRKMSMNLHGDFHG

-365 SCTQNTAG
+365 SCTKNTAG
-373 VNCEACAD
+373 VNCETCAD
-381 GFYRPNKVSPHNE
+381 GFYRPHKVSPYNE
-394 NPCVECSCDMKGSLT
+394 NPCVECSCDMRGSLT

-421 ENGLNPGQ
+421 EKGQ
-429 CLCMEG
+429 CLCKEG
-435 FAGERCDR
+435 FAGELCDR

-454 SHCECSL
+454 SRCECSL
-461 EGSLNIDPCTECICK
+461 EGSLNIDPCSECICK
-476 ENVMGADC
+476 ENVMGANC

-493 LEGSDPEGC
+493 LEVSDPEGC

-513 CESSPWSMSQTVQS
+513 CESSPWSWSQ
-527 NGWLL
+527 
-532 TSESVSVYT
+532 
-541 APLIDEDNNLIIP
+541 
-554 NITMIQSYRFVSTW
+554 
-568 AAPESFLGKRL
+568 L
-579 TSYGGFLSYS
+579 TSYGGFLNYS

-598 VDRSL
+598 VDKSL
-603 PSQFD
+603 PSQFE
-608 LIIEGNGRTLRQM
+608 LIIEGNGRTLRQT
-621 PPMQLVLTPLREQHV
+621 PPRQLFLTPLREQHV
-636 SVELLP
+636 AVELLP

-651 QRVDRDEL
+651 QRVDRVEL

-672 GHLNASAEGELRLS
+672 GHLNASAEGALRLS
-686 TVSLDMVDINSTN
+686 NVSLDMVDINSAN
-699 TVQARDVEQCEC
+699 PVKARDVEQCEC
-711 PLGYS
+711 PWGYS
-716 GTSCES
+716 GISCEY
-722 CSSGF
+722 CMSGF
-727 YRLGG
+727 YRVGG
-732 ILFGGNCLQCECNN
+732 ILFGGNCLQCECND
-746 HATECD
+746 HAKECD
-752 INRVCLD
+752 INGVCLD

-777 GNPSEGTPED
+777 GDPTEGTPED
-787 CQRCACPLTVA
+787 CRRCACPLTVA

-805 CLLEG
+805 CVLEG

-817 RCQQGYTG
+817 QCQHGYTG

-836 GDPTVAGQECVVC
+836 GDPKVAGQECVVC

-857 WEPGHCDTSSGM
+857 WEPGHCDPSSGV

-914 DLLTGQCTCKPNVV
+914 DLLTGRCTCKPNVV

-943 SGQGCRECDCI
+943 NGQGCRECNCI
-954 QSGSVSVACEEDGRC
+954 QSGSVSTACEEDGRC

-977 DKCDRCHHSYFN
+977 DKCDRCHHGYFN

-997 CECGHTH
+997 CECAHTH
-1004 GNCNVTTGECI
+1004 GNCNATTGECI
-1015 CPPHTRGEKCD
+1015 CPPHTRGEKCE

-1042 SCNCSEMGSYATQC
+1042 SCDCSEAGSSATQC
-1056 GITNGQCQCRSD
+1056 GITNGQCQCRSE

-1091 CNINGTREEFCDE
+1091 CNTNGTREEFCDE
-1104 ALGVCSCEAPG
+1104 ELGVCSCEAPG

-1128 DECKKGTLGLSV
+1128 DECKKGTFGLSG

-1163 MVRVPITLG
+1163 MVRVLITLG
-1172 SDPELLRVVSQSDL
+1172 SDPELLRVVSQSDF
-1186 QGSVVG
+1186 QGSVEG
-1192 VYYQNPDMLLDTR
+1192 VYYQTPDMLLDTR
-1205 DIETLSLAGPYYWRL
+1205 EIESTSLAGPYYWRL

-1228 LLSYGGNLS
+1228 LSYL
-1237 YVVAFYAMDGAGLA
+1237 VAFHALDGAGLA
-1251 NYEPQ
+1251 NNEPQ

-1262 HLGKQVIY
+1262 HLRKQVIY

-1275 PDNGVTTRQDVPLTE
+1275 PDNGVKTRQDVPLTE

-1305 HSDFMAVLSHIEY
+1305 HSDFMAVLSNIEY

-1323 SYGTGLQQS
+1323 SYGTRLQQS

-1345 EQGLEDMELAS
+1345 EEGLKGMEVAC
-1356 LIEICE
+1356 LIETCV

-1388 KRGKRPLIQP
+1388 SGKRPLIQP

-1411 DLDTGECLGCQ
+1411 DLDTGECLSCQ

-1431 VCSSGYYGDVKGSVS
+1431 VCSSGYYGNVKGSIS

-1459 FSPTCALEGVV
+1459 FSPTCALEGVM

-1482 EGRYCERCSVG
+1482 EGRYC
-1493 YYGNPSGPGGKCEE
+1493 GKCEV
-1507 CLCSTAGS
+1507 CQCSTAGS

-1523 TGQCECKAGVRGRLC
+1523 TGQCECKAGVRGHLC

-1552 VLCDD
+1552 VSCDD

-1571 CSFLSVNLTGVILS
+1571 RSFLSVNLTGVILS

-1597 QEVKI
+1597 REVKS
-1602 LMSSYRSPDYHL
+1602 LMSTDRSPAYHL
-1614 TRDEEDMTNLTQD
+1614 TRDEEDLTNLTQD
-1627 IDGLLQKAM
+1627 IDGLLQKAT

-1649 ENSVT
+1649 ENSIT

-1668 AIQALAEQAG
+1668 AIQALAEEAG

-1690 AKSRRLMKQ
+1690 AKSKRLVKQ
-1699 VAAMLETIRVVDLA
+1699 VATMLENIRAFDLA
-1713 QANASVSTE
+1713 QANASASTE
-1722 LWAAE
+1722 LSAAK
-1727 ALLQRVQKH
+1727 ALLQRVQKD
-1736 LQEPQGVIESQ
+1736 LQQPQGTLESQ
-1747 TLNISS
+1747 TLNIST
-1753 SLTQQ
+1753 SLTQHH
-1758 QQQLVDAQALLNT
+1758 QQLEGAQALLNT

-1784 SINTNLP
+1784 SVNTNLG
-1791 QYQGLRQNVSRLN
+1791 QYQGLKQNVSRLN

-1821 VNLAEDMSNVT
+1821 VNLAEDMGNIT
-1832 SQLEGAM
+1832 SQLEGAKH
-1839 EQLEQW
+1839 QLEQW

-1860 RKQEAL
+1860 REQDVL

-1876 QELSMKA
+1876 QELSKKA
-1883 QALQSSLAEV
+1883 QALQSSLAEG
-1893 MNTTLKATS
+1893 MNTTLNVTS
-1902 AAHANSNIRVNIQP
+1902 AAHANSNIRANVQP
-1916 AEEMANRAILTAAMA
+1916 AEEMANLANLTAAMA
-1931 LNMTAQQEV
+1931 LNMTVQHEE

-1950 QCSAKILAECL
+1950 QRSAKILAESL
-1961 ALNNSTGGL
+1961 AMNNSTEGL

-1982 LLINDLHNTSRRIP
+1982 LLKNNLHNTSRLIP
-1996 QPAFLLHSRPNGTS
+1996 EPAVLLHSLPNGTS

-2024 SSLQRALEYLE
+2024 ASLQRALERLE
-2035 ELRVRLEESSKAVA
+2035 ELRVRLEESSTAVA
-2049 QAKISVSNTNQ
+2049 QVKTSFSNTNQ
-2060 LFSDSHSTARTAESK
+2060 LFSDSQSTAEGGRESYR
-2075 LNEAESRTERLY
+2075 EA
-2087 DRLKPLKTLRE
+2087 
-2098 NLSRNLSEIREMI
+2098 
-2111 NQARKQAAS
+2111 

-2166 SSVDFMA
+2166 SS
-2173 VEMHRGKVG
+2173 
-2182 FLWDAG
+2182 
-2188 SGHAKLEYPD
+2188 LEYPD
-2198 IQINNNKWHRIN
+2198 VQINNNKWHHIN
-2210 ATRFGKHGTLSV
+2210 ATRFGKHGSLSV

-2229 LPAVKTTSPR
+2229 LPVVKTASPG
-2239 SATILD
+2239 SATVLD

-2254 GGLGRQIKSS
+2254 GGLGGQIKKSS

-2295 QCRGCFM
+2295 QCRGCFL

-2328 STSIVMLFKTLSPNG
+2328 STSIVLLFKTLSPNG
-2343 LLLYLASNATRD
+2343 LLLYLASNSTRD

-2363 GQVHLTFELGSGPL
+2363 GQVRLAFELGSGPL

-2395 QRNKRKAYIS
+2395 QRNKRKVKE
-2405 VMAADNSS
+2405 VM
-2413 DKEII
+2413 
-2418 EAESPGSAS
+2418 EAESPGTAS
-2427 DLNRSD
+2427 DLNRAD

-2480 KKGCVLEPIR
+2480 KKGCVLEP
-2490 SVSVLREG
+2490 
-2498 YVELPSMSLG
+2498 
-2508 YQGEL
+2508 
-2513 LASFS
+2513 
-2518 TRNHTGI
+2518 
-2525 ILAGFSKAGT
+2525 
-2535 RKRRQARQ
+2535 
-2543 PFLAVMLVSGHL
+2543 FLAVMLVSGRL
-2555 EVHVNMVEGGSVHKV
+2555 EVHINMGEGGSVHKV

-2589 QRNRKTMTVL
+2589 QRNRKTMMVL

-2604 QETVRLSSEKAS
+2604 QGTVRLSSEKAS
-2616 LTFSSLYM
+2616 LTLTSLYM

-2630 EGVGLLRTTSSF
+2630 EGAGLLRTTSSF

-2664 HNVDMDSCLLEERP
+2664 HNVDMDSCLLEERT

-2687 DLEADPTLDPSRPP
+2687 DLGAEPTLDAARPP

-2715 LTCASMDNS
+2715 LTCASMDNT
-2724 TSLPE
+2724 TSIPE
-2729 ANQFGISRHSH
+2729 AHQFGISRHSH
-2740 KVLNINP
+2740 MVLSINP

-2766 GLIYYMAHANQMDYA
+2766 GLLYYMAHANQMDYA
-2781 TLQLLGGRL
+2781 TLQLLGGHL

-2821 NKKSVVISV
+2821 NKKSVVIRV
-2830 DSQASA
+2830 DGQASA

-2864 IGNVTHSLAG
+2864 IGNVTQSLAG
-2874 CIQKVILNSVEL
+2874 CIQKVILNSVKL
-2886 DTQRPVSE
+2886 DTQ
-2894 HSTAHCFTAAQDGT
+2894 
-2908 FFSGS
+2908 
-2913 GYAAL
+2913 
-2918 MKEGYKVG
+2918 MKDGYKVG
-2926 SDVTVVLEFRSTAP
+2926 SDVMVALEFRSTVP

-2960 SGQAVFH
+2960 SGQAMFH

-3011 LTDNPHPQST
+3011 LTDNPYPQST
-3021 SAETKDPIYVGG
+3021 SAETKDPVYVGG

-3052 MRNIRLIKGHVI
+3052 MRNIRLIKGHVT
-3064 DILDFSTA
+3064 DVLDFSTA

-3083 PATSSYHD
+3083 PAA
-3091 NTTTMPNHI
+3091 

>member
-1 MMRLLCCAIVLLSA
+1 MKLFFCAIVLLWA
-15 SSAECQQRGL
+15 SSADCQQRGL
-25 FPAIFNLA
+25 FPAILNLA

-104 RQFHWVTLTLDLH
+104 RQFHLVTITLDLR

-122 AYVIIKA
+122 AYIIIKA

-139 LERSMDGVDY
+139 LERSMDGVEF

-164 RYNITPRLGP
+164 RYNITPRFGP

-204 INGRPSADQLTSE
+204 INGRPSADQLTPE

-314 PWQPGTLSDGN
+314 PWQPGTLSNGN
-325 TCEKCNCHDKAND
+325 TCEKCNCHNKAED
-338 CYFNQTV
+338 CYYNQTM
-345 ADRKMSMNSHGDFHG
+345 DDHKMSMNSHGHFHG

-365 SCTQNTAG
+365 DCTQNTAG
-373 VNCEACAD
+373 VNCETCAD
-381 GFYRPNKVSPHNE
+381 GFYRPHEVSPYSE
-394 NPCVECSCDMKGSLT
+394 NPCVECGCDMRGSLT
-409 PACIRDDNHAKP
+409 PTCIRDDNHAKL
-421 ENGLNPGQ
+421 EKGLNPGQ
-429 CLCMEG
+429 CLCKEG
-435 FAGERCDR
+435 FVGEHCER

-454 SHCECSL
+454 SRCECSL

-476 ENVMGADC
+476 ENVMGANC
-484 DLCKQGFFN
+484 DLCKQGFYN
-493 LEGSDPEGC
+493 LEDRNPEGC

-513 CESSPWSMSQTVQS
+513 CESSPWSLFQTVDS

-532 TSESVSVYT
+532 PTQSVSIYT
-541 APLIDEDNNLIIP
+541 APLTDDDNNLIVP
-554 NITMIQSYRFVSTW
+554 SITMIQSYRFVSTW
-568 AAPESFLGKRL
+568 AAPEGFLGNRL
-579 TSYGGFLSYS
+579 TSYGGLLNYT

-598 VDRSL
+598 VDNSL

-608 LIIEGNGRTLRQM
+608 LIIEGNGRTLRQT
-621 PPMQLVLTPLREQHV
+621 PPKQLFLTPLREQLV

-642 QGFVDLHTG
+642 QGFVDVHTG

-659 MTALADVAGLRIR
+659 MTVLADLAGLRIR
-672 GHLNASAEGELRLS
+672 GHLNASAEGALRLS
-686 TVSLDMVDINSTN
+686 TVSLDMADIRAANP
-699 TVQARDVEQCEC
+699 VQARDVEQCEC
-711 PLGYS
+711 PWGYL
-716 GTSCES
+716 GTSCEF

-727 YRLGG
+727 YRVGG
-732 ILFGGNCLQCECNN
+732 ILFGGNCLQCECND

-752 INRVCLD
+752 INGVCLD

-764 TGPHCDQCLHGYY
+764 TGPHCNQCLPGYY
-777 GNPSEGTPED
+777 GDTSEGTPED
-787 CQRCACPLTVA
+787 CQRCACPLIVA

-817 RCQQGYTG
+817 QCQQGYTG

-836 GDPTVAGQECVVC
+836 GDPNVAGKECVLC

-857 WEPGHCDTSSGM
+857 WDPGHCDTSSGV

-875 HTSGDQCERC
+875 HTSGDDCERC

-900 ACGCHEKGSYSGVC
+900 ACSCHGNGSYSAMC

-938 FHGLL
+938 FHSLL
-943 SGQGCRECDCI
+943 SGQGCRDCNCS
-954 QSGSVSVACEEDGRC
+954 QSGSVSTACEEEGRC

-977 DKCDRCHHSYFN
+977 DKCDRCYHGYFN
-989 YQGSGCTQ
+989 YQDRGCTQ
-997 CECGHTH
+997 CECAHTH
-1004 GNCNVTTGECI
+1004 GNCNATTGKCI
-1015 CPPHTRGEKCD
+1015 CPPHTIGEKCE

-1037 VTGCK
+1037 VAGCK
-1042 SCNCSEMGSYATQC
+1042 SCDCSEAGSSATQC
-1056 GITNGQCQCRSD
+1056 DLTNGQCLCRPD
-1068 FAGQNCDRCAMGYR
+1068 FARQKCDQCTMGYR
-1082 GYPECTVCN
+1082 GYPECTACN
-1091 CNINGTREEFCDE
+1091 CNINGTREEFCDKE
-1104 ALGVCSCEAPG
+1104 LGLCSCEAPG

-1128 DECKKGTLGLSV
+1128 DECKKGSFGLSGP
-1140 SNPAGCSPC
+1140 NPDGCSPC

-1172 SDPELLRVVSQSDL
+1172 SDPELLHVVSQRDP
-1186 QGSVVG
+1186 QGSVEG
-1192 VYYQNPDMLLDTR
+1192 VYYQASDMLLDTR
-1205 DIETLSLAGPYYWRL
+1205 EKENITLPGPYYWRL

-1228 LLSYGGNLS
+1228 LLSYGGKLS
-1237 YVVAFYAMDGAGLA
+1237 YMVAFYALDGAGLA

-1262 HLGKQVIY
+1262 HLGKKVIY

-1275 PDNGVTTRQDVPLTE
+1275 PDNRVKTRQDVPLTE

-1305 HSDFMAVLSHIEY
+1305 HSDFLAVLSNIEY

-1345 EQGLEDMELAS
+1345 EEGSEGLEVAC
-1356 LIEICE
+1356 LIETCE

-1375 APGYYR
+1375 SPGYYR
-1381 QPVTELN
+1381 QPVTDLN
-1388 KRGKRPLIQP
+1388 LRGKRPLIQP
-1398 CVPCRCNNHSQAC
+1398 CVPCQCNNHSQAC

-1422 HNTAGEHCS
+1422 HNTAGEHCN
-1431 VCSSGYYGDVKGSVS
+1431 VCGSGYYGNVKGSVS

-1459 FSPTCALEGVV
+1459 FSPTCAMEGVM

-1493 YYGNPSGPGGKCEE
+1493 YYGNPSGPGGKCEA
-1507 CLCSTAGS
+1507 CQCSTAGS
-1515 LHPACDSL
+1515 LHLVCDSL
-1523 TGQCECKAGVRGRLC
+1523 KGQCECKAGVRGHLC

-1552 VLCDD
+1552 VSCDD
-1557 ECTRVLL
+1557 ECTGVLL
-1564 DDLDAVE
+1564 DDLDALE
-1571 CSFLSVNLTGVILS
+1571 SSFLSVNLTGVILS
-1585 PYSTLVN
+1585 PYSTLVS

-1597 QEVKI
+1597 REVKN
-1602 LMSSYRSPDYHL
+1602 LMSWESSPAYHL
-1614 TRDEEDMTNLTQD
+1614 NRVEEDLTNLTQD
-1627 IDGLLQKAM
+1627 IDGLLRQAT
-1636 GVSADG
+1636 GLSADG
-1642 EEVARST
+1642 EEVAQST

-1654 QGAEL
+1654 QGAKF
-1659 LEYINTIQT
+1659 LEYIITIHT
-1668 AIQALAEQAG
+1668 AIQVLAEEAAG
-1678 RLNRTDNVEMNE
+1678 LNRTENVEKDE
-1690 AKSRRLMKQ
+1690 ANSTRLWEQ
-1699 VAAMLETIRVVDLA
+1699 VAAMLETIKLVNLS

-1722 LWAAE
+1722 LSATE
-1727 ALLQRVQKH
+1727 ALLQRV
-1736 LQEPQGVIESQ
+1736 LEDLLEPQGAIESQ
-1747 TLNISS
+1747 TLNISNT
-1753 SLTQQ
+1753 LTEHH
-1758 QQQLVDAQALLNT
+1758 QQLEDAHALLMT

-1784 SINTNLP
+1784 SIYTNLP
-1791 QYQGLRQNVSRLN
+1791 EYQGLKQNVSRLN

-1832 SQLEGAM
+1832 SQLEGAKD
-1839 EQLEQW
+1839 QLEQW
-1845 NPMLRKHVDALVMEL
+1845 NPMLRKHVDTLVMEL
-1860 RKQEAL
+1860 RKKDAL

-1876 QELSMKA
+1876 RELSKKA
-1883 QALQSSLAEV
+1883 QGLQSSLVEV
-1893 MNTTLKATS
+1893 MNTTLNATS
-1902 AAHANSNIRVNIQP
+1902 AEHGDSNIRANVQP
-1916 AEEMANRAILTAAMA
+1916 AEEMANLANLTATMA
-1931 LNMTAQQEV
+1931 LNMIVQPEE
-1940 SLTDLGSEAV
+1940 SFTDLGSEAV
-1950 QCSAKILAECL
+1950 QRSEKILAESL
-1961 ALNNSTGGL
+1961 TLRNSTEGL
-1970 LANISDVTDRMA
+1970 VANISDVTDRIA
-1982 LLINDLHNTSRRIP
+1982 LLKEKLCNTSRLIP
-1996 QPAFLLHSRPNGTS
+1996 EQGALLHSLPNGTS
-2010 EQVLEAKEQAAMAN
+2010 EQVLDAKEQAALAN
-2024 SSLQRALEYLE
+2024 TSLQRALERLE
-2035 ELRVRLEESSKAVA
+2035 ELRVRLEKSSTAVA
-2049 QAKISVSNTNQ
+2049 QTRTSISNTNQ
-2060 LFSDSHSTARTAESK
+2060 LFSDSQSTASTAESK
-2075 LNEAESRTERLY
+2075 LKEAESRTERLY
-2087 DRLKPLKTLRE
+2087 DRLKPLKTLGE

-2120 IKVSVLADKDCV
+2120 IKVAVLADKNCV
-2132 RAYKPEM
+2132 RAYTPEV

-2173 VEMHRGKVG
+2173 VEMQHGKVAY
-2182 FLWDAG
+2182 LWDTG

-2198 IQINNNKWHRIN
+2198 VQINNNKWHHIN
-2210 ATRFGKHGTLSV
+2210 ATRFGRHGTLSV
-2222 HQLESDP
+2222 HQLESEP
-2229 LPAVKTTSPR
+2229 LPAVKTTSPG
-2239 SATILD
+2239 SATILE
-2245 VNKFTLIFV
+2245 VNKSTLIFV
-2254 GGLGRQIKSS
+2254 GGLGGQIKSS
-2264 AVKMTQFKGCMG
+2264 VVKMTQFKGCMG

-2343 LLLYLASNATRD
+2343 LLLYLASNGTRD

-2363 GQVHLTFELGSGPL
+2363 GQVRLTFELGSGPL
-2377 TLSSNK
+2377 TLTSNK

-2395 QRNKRKAYIS
+2395 QRNKRKVYMA

-2413 DKEII
+2413 EKEIM
-2418 EAESPGSAS
+2418 EAESPGTAS

-2498 YVELPSMSLG
+2498 YVELPSVSLDP
-2508 YQGEL
+2508 QGEL

-2518 TRNHTGI
+2518 TRNDTGI

-2535 RKRRQARQ
+2535 RKSRQARQ
-2543 PFLAVMLVSGHL
+2543 PFLAVMLISGRL
-2555 EVHVNMVEGGSVHKV
+2555 EVHVNMAEGGSVHKV

-2589 QRNRKTMTVL
+2589 QRNRKMLVVL

-2604 QETVRLSSEKAS
+2604 QEMVRLSSEKAS
-2616 LTFSSLYM
+2616 LTLTSLYM
-2624 GGLPPE
+2624 GGVPPG
-2630 EGVGLLRTTSSF
+2630 EGAGQLRTTSSF

-2652 AKLLD
+2652 SKLLD
-2657 LSAAVKY
+2657 LSAAVRY
-2664 HNVDMDSCLLEERP
+2664 RNVDMDSCLLEERP

-2687 DLEADPTLDPSRPP
+2687 DLDAEPTPDPARTPSPP
-2701 PPPPTQLSALTPGT
+2701 PGQLSALTPGT
-2715 LTCASMDNS
+2715 LTCASMDN
-2724 TSLPE
+2724 TSSIPE
-2729 ANQFGISRHSH
+2729 AQQFGISRHSH
-2740 KVLNINP
+2740 MVLSINP

-2754 SLELSVRTFAQS
+2754 SLELSVRTYTQS

-2781 TLQLLGGRL
+2781 TLQLLGGHL

-2802 ASFPVPVNDGQWHT
+2802 ATFPVPVNDGQWHT

-2821 NKKSVVISV
+2821 NKKSVVLSV
-2830 DSQASA
+2830 DGQPST
-2836 PVLAKGNTL
+2836 PVPAKGNTL

-2857 HTYTAKK
+2857 QTYTAKK

-2874 CIQKVILNSVEL
+2874 CIQKVLLNSVKL
-2886 DTQRPVSE
+2886 NTQSPVSE
-2894 HSTAHCFTAAQDGT
+2894 QSTAYCFTAAQDGT
-2908 FFSGS
+2908 FFNGS

-2918 MKEGYKVG
+2918 IKNGYKVG
-2926 SDVTVVLEFRSTAP
+2926 SDMEVSLEFRSTVS

-2960 SGQAVFH
+2960 NGQAVFH

-2982 RWLCDGRWH
+2982 WWLCDGLWH

-3003 LSVDGVTV
+3003 LTVDGVTV

-3021 SAETKDPIYVGG
+3021 SAETKDPVYVGG

-3046 SPFRGC
+3046 MPFRGC
-3052 MRNIRLIKGHVI
+3052 MRNIRLIKGHMTN
-3064 DILDFSTA
+3064 ILDFSTA
-3072 FTLQGVSPHSC
+3072 FTLHGVSPHSC
-3083 PATSSYHD
+3083 PSTAT
-3091 NTTTMPNHI
+3091 

>member
-1 MMRLLCCAIVLLSA
+1 MRLFCCAIVLLWA

-204 INGRPSADQLTSE
+204 INGRPSADQLTPE

-239 DLMTLSYRDPKEVD
+239 DLMTLSYHDPKEVD

-345 ADRKMSMNSHGDFHG
+345 ANLKMSTNSHGDFHG

-373 VNCEACAD
+373 VNCETCAD

-429 CLCMEG
+429 CLCTEG

-454 SHCECSL
+454 SRCECSL

-476 ENVMGADC
+476 ENVMGAVC

-513 CESSPWSMSQTVQS
+513 CESSPWSMSQTVHS
-527 NGWLL
+527 NGWLN
-532 TSESVSVYT
+532 SESVSVYT

-589 VAYDVSVDN
+589 VAYDISVDN
-598 VDRSL
+598 VDKSL

-621 PPMQLVLTPLREQHV
+621 PPRQLLLMPLREHHV
-636 SVELLP
+636 SVELVP

-727 YRLGG
+727 YRVGG

-752 INRVCLD
+752 INGVCLD

-817 RCQQGYTG
+817 QCQQGYTG

-830 CANGYH
+830 CANGYQ
-836 GDPTVAGQECVVC
+836 GDPTVADQECVVC

-857 WEPGHCDTSSGM
+857 WEPGHCDTSSGV

-885 EDGYYGDAITAKNCQ
+885 EDSYYGDAITAKNCQ

-943 SGQGCRECDCI
+943 NGQGCRECDCI
-954 QSGSVSVACEEDGRC
+954 QSGSVSMACEEDGRC

-997 CECGHTH
+997 CECAHTH
-1004 GNCNVTTGECI
+1004 GNCNMTTGECI

-1042 SCNCSEMGSYATQC
+1042 SCNCSEMGSFATQC

-1104 ALGVCSCEAPG
+1104 EVGVCSCEAPG

-1128 DECKKGTLGLSV
+1128 DECKKGTMGLSV

-1205 DIETLSLAGPYYWRL
+1205 DIETPSLAGPYYWRL

-1228 LLSYGGNLS
+1228 LLSYGGKLS

-1305 HSDFMAVLSHIEY
+1305 HSDFMAVLSNIEY

-1356 LIEICE
+1356 LIETCE

-1388 KRGKRPLIQP
+1388 MRGKRPLIQP

-1422 HNTAGEHCS
+1422 HNTAGEQCS

-1459 FSPTCALEGVV
+1459 FSPTCALEGVM

-1482 EGRYCERCSVG
+1482 EGRYCERCAVG
-1493 YYGNPSGPGGKCEE
+1493 YYGNPSASGGKCEE
-1507 CLCSTAGS
+1507 CRCSTAGS

-1523 TGQCECKAGVRGRLC
+1523 TGQCECKAGVRGHLC

-1543 RHVLDGDQC
+1543 RHVLAGDQC

-1571 CSFLSVNLTGVILS
+1571 RSFLSVNLTGVILS

-1597 QEVKI
+1597 QEVKT
-1602 LMSSYRSPDYHL
+1602 LMSSNRSPSYHL

-1659 LEYINTIQT
+1659 LEYINTIRT

-1690 AKSRRLMKQ
+1690 AKSRQLMKQ

-1727 ALLQRVQKH
+1727 ALLQRVQKD
-1736 LQEPQGVIESQ
+1736 LQEPQGVIEFQ

-1753 SLTQQ
+1753 SLTQHH
-1758 QQQLVDAQALLNT
+1758 QQLVGTQALLNT

-1776 NHTHTLLG
+1776 NHIHTLLG

-1791 QYQGLRQNVSRLN
+1791 QYQGLKQNVSRLN

-1821 VNLAEDMSNVT
+1821 VNIAEDMGNIT
-1832 SQLEGAM
+1832 SQLEGAK

-1876 QELSMKA
+1876 QELSKKA

-1916 AEEMANRAILTAAMA
+1916 AEEMANRAILTAATA
-1931 LNMTAQQEV
+1931 LNMTVQQEV

-1950 QCSAKILAECL
+1950 QRSAKILAESL
-1961 ALNNSTGGL
+1961 SLNNSTGGL
-1970 LANISDVTDRMA
+1970 LANIRDVTDRMA
-1982 LLINDLHNTSRRIP
+1982 LLINHLHNSSRLTP
-1996 QPAFLLHSRPNGTS
+1996 EPAFLLHSLPNGTS

-2024 SSLQRALEYLE
+2024 SSLQRALERLE

-2049 QAKISVSNTNQ
+2049 QAKTSVSKTNQ

-2075 LNEAESRTERLY
+2075 LKEAESRTERLY
-2087 DRLKPLKTLRE
+2087 DRLKPLKILGE

-2173 VEMHRGKVG
+2173 VEMHHGKVG
-2182 FLWDAG
+2182 FLWDVG

-2210 ATRFGKHGTLSV
+2210 ATRFGRHGTLSV
-2222 HQLESDP
+2222 HQLDDSDP

-2239 SATILD
+2239 SATVLD

-2254 GGLGRQIKSS
+2254 GGLGGQIKKSS

-2328 STSIVMLFKTLSPNG
+2328 STSIVLLFKTLSPNG
-2343 LLLYLASNATRD
+2343 LLLYLASNGTRD

-2405 VMAADNSS
+2405 VMAADSS

-2498 YVELPSMSLG
+2498 YVELPSISLG
-2508 YQGEL
+2508 SQGEL

-2518 TRNHTGI
+2518 TRYHTGI
-2525 ILAGFSKAGT
+2525 ILAGFSKGGT
-2535 RKRRQARQ
+2535 RRRRQARQ

-2555 EVHVNMVEGGSVHKV
+2555 EVHVSMVEGGSVHKV

-2616 LTFSSLYM
+2616 LTLTSLYM

-2630 EGVGLLRTTSSF
+2630 EGAGLLRTTSSF

-2687 DLEADPTLDPSRPP
+2687 DLEAKPTLDPSRPH

-2790 FFTCDKGSGPAT
+2790 FFTCDKGSGPAIT
-2802 ASFPVPVNDGQWHT
+2802 SFPVPVNDGQWHT

-2821 NKKSVVISV
+2821 NKKRVVISV
-2830 DSQASA
+2830 DNKASA
-2836 PVLAKGNTL
+2836 PVPAKGNTL

-2857 HTYTAKK
+2857 QTYTAKK

-2886 DTQRPVSE
+2886 DTQSPVSE
-2894 HSTAHCFTAAQDGT
+2894 QSTAHCFTAAQDGT
-2908 FFSGS
+2908 FFNGS

-2918 MKEGYKVG
+2918 MKEGYNVG
-2926 SDVTVVLEFRSTAP
+2926 SDVTVALEFRSTAP

-2960 SGQAVFH
+2960 SGQAAFH

-2977 TSRLG
+2977 TLRLG

-3021 SAETKDPIYVGG
+3021 SAETKDPVYVGG

-3064 DILDFSTA
+3064 DFLDFSTA

-3083 PATSSYHD
+3083 PGTAT
-3091 NTTTMPNHI
+3091 

>member
-1 MMRLLCCAIVLLSA
+1 MGVCLVGGGGVLLKDMP
-15 SSAECQQRGL
+15 CL

-204 INGRPSADQLTSE
+204 INGRPSADQLTPE

-283 WDPVAKKLQCVC
+283 WDPVAKRLQCVC

-345 ADRKMSMNSHGDFHG
+345 ANRKMSMNSHGDFHG

-373 VNCEACAD
+373 VNCETCAD

-429 CLCMEG
+429 CLCKEG

-454 SHCECSL
+454 SRCECSL

-513 CESSPWSMSQTVQS
+513 CESSPWSMSQVTYSHTHIQMHPHCEYV
-527 NGWLL
+527 
-532 TSESVSVYT
+532 
-541 APLIDEDNNLIIP
+541 PLHR
-554 NITMIQSYRFVSTW
+554 NIQTT
-568 AAPESFLGKRL
+568 PTL

-598 VDRSL
+598 VDKSL

-621 PPMQLVLTPLREQHV
+621 PSRQLLLTPLREQHV

-642 QGFVDLHTG
+642 QNFLDLHTG
-651 QRVDRDEL
+651 QRVDRDGL

-727 YRLGG
+727 YRVGG
-732 ILFGGNCLQCECNN
+732 ILFGGNCLQCECND

-752 INRVCLD
+752 INGVCLD

-787 CQRCACPLTVA
+787 CQRCALTV
-798 TNNFSPT
+798 PT
-805 CLLEG
+805 CHSF
-810 PGQVTCD
+810 
-817 RCQQGYTG
+817 RM
-825 TKCER
+825 

-836 GDPTVAGQECVVC
+836 GEPMVAGQECVVC

-857 WEPGHCDTSSGM
+857 WEPGHCDTSSGV

-943 SGQGCRECDCI
+943 NGQGCRECDCI
-954 QSGSVSVACEEDGRC
+954 QSGSVSMACEEDGQC

-997 CECGHTH
+997 CECAHTH

-1042 SCNCSEMGSYATQC
+1042 SCNCSETGSSATQC

-1104 ALGVCSCEAPG
+1104 ELGVCSCKAPG
-1115 NCVCKDNVGGGGC
+1115 SCVCKDNVGGGGC

-1172 SDPELLRVVSQSDL
+1172 SDPELLHVVSQSDL

-1192 VYYQNPDMLLDTR
+1192 VYYQNPDMLLDIR
-1205 DIETLSLAGPYYWRL
+1205 DIETPSLAGPYYWRL

-1228 LLSYGGNLS
+1228 LLSYGGKLS

-1356 LIEICE
+1356 LIETCE

-1388 KRGKRPLIQP
+1388 MRGKRPLIQP
-1398 CVPCRCNNHSQAC
+1398 CVLCRCNNHSQAC

-1422 HNTAGEHCS
+1422 HNTAGEHCN
-1431 VCSSGYYGDVKGSVS
+1431 VCTSGYYGNVKGSVR

-1482 EGRYCERCSVG
+1482 EGRYCERCAVG
-1493 YYGNPSGPGGKCEE
+1493 YYGNPSALSGKCEE
-1507 CLCSTAGS
+1507 CRCSTAGS

-1523 TGQCECKAGVRGRLC
+1523 TGQCECKAGVRGHLC

-1571 CSFLSVNLTGVILS
+1571 RSFLSVNLTGVILS

-1597 QEVKI
+1597 REVK
-1602 LMSSYRSPDYHL
+1602 
-1614 TRDEEDMTNLTQD
+1614 EDMTNLTQD

-1642 EEVARST
+1642 EEMARST

-1654 QGAEL
+1654 QGA
-1659 LEYINTIQT
+1659 
-1668 AIQALAEQAG
+1668 
-1678 RLNRTDNVEMNE
+1678 D
-1690 AKSRRLMKQ
+1690 
-1699 VAAMLETIRVVDLA
+1699 DC
-1713 QANASVSTE
+1713 SVLYSNPPVCYVNCR
-1722 LWAAE
+1722 AAE
-1727 ALLQRVQKH
+1727 ALLQRVQED
-1736 LQEPQGVIESQ
+1736 LQEPQGVIEFQ

-1753 SLTQQ
+1753 SLTQHQ
-1758 QQQLVDAQALLNT
+1758 QKLVGAQALLNT

-1791 QYQGLRQNVSRLN
+1791 QYQENAINIYSELRFGRLVV
-1804 QTAETQLEET
+1804 
-1814 QDILADA
+1814 DA
-1821 VNLAEDMSNVT
+1821 GRGWPTDLPV
-1832 SQLEGAM
+1832 QLEGAK

-1876 QELSMKA
+1876 QELTSPR
-1883 QALQSSLAEV
+1883 LPVCSSLAEV
-1893 MNTTLKATS
+1893 MNTTVKATS

-1916 AEEMANRAILTAAMA
+1916 AEEMADRAILTAAMA
-1931 LNMTAQQEV
+1931 LNMV
-1940 SLTDLGSEAV
+1940 SRRSFSV
-1950 QCSAKILAECL
+1950 PS
-1961 ALNNSTGGL
+1961 
-1970 LANISDVTDRMA
+1970 
-1982 LLINDLHNTSRRIP
+1982 LLISEHEITRLIWDQARE
-1996 QPAFLLHSRPNGTS
+1996 LLYSNQIKLYLSHVPEYNRCNAISITNLS
-2010 EQVLEAKEQAAMAN
+2010 YLL
-2024 SSLQRALEYLE
+2024 SL
-2035 ELRVRLEESSKAVA
+2035 S
-2049 QAKISVSNTNQ
+2049 
-2060 LFSDSHSTARTAESK
+2060 ARTAESK
-2075 LNEAESRTERLY
+2075 LKEAESRTERLY
-2087 DRLKPLKTLRE
+2087 DRLKPLKTLGE

-2158 LLFYMGSS
+2158 LLFYLGSS

-2173 VEMHRGKVG
+2173 VEMHHGKVG
-2182 FLWDAG
+2182 FLWDVG

-2239 SATILD
+2239 SATVLD

-2254 GGLGRQIKSS
+2254 GGLGGQIKKSS

-2328 STSIVMLFKTLSPNG
+2328 STSIVLLFKTLSPNG
-2343 LLLYLASNATRD
+2343 LLLYLASNGTRD

-2363 GQVHLTFELGSGPL
+2363 GQVRLTFELGSGPL

-2395 QRNKRKAYIS
+2395 QRNKPYIS

-2418 EAESPGSAS
+2418 EAQSPGSAS

-2508 YQGEL
+2508 SQGEL

-2525 ILAGFSKAGT
+2525 ILAGFSKAGI
-2535 RKRRQARQ
+2535 RKRRQARR

-2616 LTFSSLYM
+2616 LTLTSLYM

-2630 EGVGLLRTTSSF
+2630 EGAGLLRTTSSF

-2687 DLEADPTLDPSRPP
+2687 DLEAEPTLDP
-2701 PPPPTQLSALTPGT
+2701 QI
-2715 LTCASMDNS
+2715 MDNS
-2724 TSLPE
+2724 KKPCQWLKHFICLLASLPD
-2729 ANQFGISRHSH
+2729 
-2740 KVLNINP
+2740 
-2747 NTVRRSF
+2747 SF

-2766 GLIYYMAHANQMDYA
+2766 GLIYYMAHANQMDYT

-2821 NKKSVVISV
+2821 SKKSVVISV

-2886 DTQRPVSE
+2886 DTQSPVSE

-2908 FFSGS
+2908 FFNGS

-2926 SDVTVVLEFRSTAP
+2926 SDVTVALEFRSTAP

-2950 KVDAIGLELA
+2950 KVDAIGLELS

-3003 LSVDGVTV
+3003 LSVDGVTT

-3021 SAETKDPIYVGG
+3021 SAETKDPVYVGG

-3052 MRNIRLIKGHVI
+3052 MRNVRLIKGHVI
-3064 DILDFSTA
+3064 DFLDFSTA
-3072 FTLQGVSPHSC
+3072 FTLQGVLPHSC
-3083 PATSSYHD
+3083 PGSAT
-3091 NTTTMPNHI
+3091 

>member
-1 MMRLLCCAIVLLSA
+1 MVLIPTGSPP
-15 SSAECQQRGL
+15 GL

-345 ADRKMSMNSHGDFHG
+345 ANHKMSMNSHGDFHG

-454 SHCECSL
+454 SRCECSL

-513 CESSPWSMSQTVQS
+513 CESSPWSMSQVTYMQS

-621 PPMQLVLTPLREQHV
+621 PPRQLLLTPLNEQHV

-711 PLGYS
+711 PMGYS

-787 CQRCACPLTVA
+787 CQRCALTV
-798 TNNFSPT
+798 PT
-805 CLLEG
+805 CHSFRLYK
-810 PGQVTCD
+810 PSPW
-817 RCQQGYTG
+817 
-825 TKCER
+825 

-900 ACGCHEKGSYSGVC
+900 ACGCHDKGSYSGVC

-1026 LCEEGHWGHDT
+1026 LCEEGHWGHET

-1128 DECKKGTLGLSV
+1128 DECKTGTLGLSV

-1149 FCFGVSSDC
+1149 FCFGVSLDC

-1192 VYYQNPDMLLDTR
+1192 VYYQNRDMLLDTR
-1205 DIETLSLAGPYYWRL
+1205 DIETPSLAGPYYWRL

-1228 LLSYGGNLS
+1228 LLSYGGKLS

-1332 RISNITMDTALEA
+1332 RISNITMDTALEVV
-1345 EQGLEDMELAS
+1345 QGLEDMELAS

-1431 VCSSGYYGDVKGSVS
+1431 VCSSGYYGDVKGSVR

-1493 YYGNPSGPGGKCEE
+1493 YYGNPSGPGGKCEA
-1507 CLCSTAGS
+1507 CQCSTAGS

-1592 LENDT
+1592 LENNT
-1597 QEVKI
+1597 QEVKVKEESYYTS
-1602 LMSSYRSPDYHL
+1602 LSSRFLNHL
-1614 TRDEEDMTNLTQD
+1614 LNPVSCLVLT
-1627 IDGLLQKAM
+1627 
-1636 GVSADG
+1636 
-1642 EEVARST
+1642 
-1649 ENSVT
+1649 
-1654 QGAEL
+1654 
-1659 LEYINTIQT
+1659 
-1668 AIQALAEQAG
+1668 
-1678 RLNRTDNVEMNE
+1678 
-1690 AKSRRLMKQ
+1690 
-1699 VAAMLETIRVVDLA
+1699 
-1713 QANASVSTE
+1713 
-1722 LWAAE
+1722 
-1727 ALLQRVQKH
+1727 LLQRVQKH

-1753 SLTQQ
+1753 SLTQH

-1776 NHTHTLLG
+1776 NQTHTLLG

-1791 QYQGLRQNVSRLN
+1791 QYQVRTLTLLKYFTCS
-1804 QTAETQLEET
+1804 T
-1814 QDILADA
+1814 
-1821 VNLAEDMSNVT
+1821 
-1832 SQLEGAM
+1832 QLEGAK

-1876 QELSMKA
+1876 QQLSKKA
-1883 QALQSSLAEV
+1883 QALQRCVCVPASGWAGVCVCISTNDYHISHILNTSSYTQRHPKQWE
-1893 MNTTLKATS
+1893 NREQ
-1902 AAHANSNIRVNIQP
+1902 H
-1916 AEEMANRAILTAAMA
+1916 EMWYLST
-1931 LNMTAQQEV
+1931 
-1940 SLTDLGSEAV
+1940 SLTLTV
-1950 QCSAKILAECL
+1950 LPP
-1961 ALNNSTGGL
+1961 
-1970 LANISDVTDRMA
+1970 V
-1982 LLINDLHNTSRRIP
+1982 
-1996 QPAFLLHSRPNGTS
+1996 GTS

-2024 SSLQRALEYLE
+2024 SSLQRALEHLE
-2035 ELRVRLEESSKAVA
+2035 ELRVRLEESND
-2049 QAKISVSNTNQ
+2049 ISITN
-2060 LFSDSHSTARTAESK
+2060 LSYLLSLLARTAESK

-2210 ATRFGKHGTLSV
+2210 ATRFGRHGTLSV

-2229 LPAVKTTSPR
+2229 LPAVKTSSPR
-2239 SATILD
+2239 SATVLD

-2254 GGLGRQIKSS
+2254 GGLGGQIKKSS

-2328 STSIVMLFKTLSPNG
+2328 STSIVLLFKTLSPNG

-2395 QRNKRKAYIS
+2395 QRNKPYIS

-2441 LPMSRPIRRQVVAR
+2441 LPMSRPIRYWKQVVAR

-2508 YQGEL
+2508 SQGEL

-2543 PFLAVMLVSGHL
+2543 PILAVMLVSGHL

-2589 QRNRKTMTVL
+2589 QRNRNPLCVSRLSRTMTVL

-2687 DLEADPTLDPSRPP
+2687 DLEAEPTLDPSRPP

-2715 LTCASMDNS
+2715 LTWLKRFICLLV
-2724 TSLPE
+2724 SLPD
-2729 ANQFGISRHSH
+2729 
-2740 KVLNINP
+2740 
-2747 NTVRRSF
+2747 SF

-2886 DTQRPVSE
+2886 DTQSPVSE

-2908 FFSGS
+2908 FFNGR

-2926 SDVTVVLEFRSTAP
+2926 SDVTVALEFRSTAP

-3003 LSVDGVTV
+3003 LSVDGFTV

-3046 SPFRGC
+3046 SSFRGC

-3083 PATSSYHD
+3083 PAT
-3091 NTTTMPNHI
+3091 TLPR

>member
-1 MMRLLCCAIVLLSA
+1 LIMTNRHFKLILKGGGGGGVLLKDMP
-15 SSAECQQRGL
+15 CL

-345 ADRKMSMNSHGDFHG
+345 ANHKMSMNSHGDFHG

-454 SHCECSL
+454 SRCECSL

-513 CESSPWSMSQTVQS
+513 CESSPWSMSQVTYSHTHIQIHPHCEMF
-527 NGWLL
+527 L
-532 TSESVSVYT
+532 YT
-541 APLIDEDNNLIIP
+541 RIYKRCSKQLQQFNNNLIIP

-568 AAPESFLGKRL
+568 AAPESFLGKRVR
-579 TSYGGFLSYS
+579 F
-589 VAYDVSVDN
+589 
-598 VDRSL
+598 
-603 PSQFD
+603 
-608 LIIEGNGRTLRQM
+608 GNGRTLRQM
-621 PPMQLVLTPLREQHV
+621 PPRQLLLTPLNEQHV

-711 PLGYS
+711 PMGYS

-787 CQRCACPLTVA
+787 CQRCALTV
-798 TNNFSPT
+798 PT
-805 CLLEG
+805 CHSFRLYK
-810 PGQVTCD
+810 PSPW
-817 RCQQGYTG
+817 
-825 TKCER
+825 

-900 ACGCHEKGSYSGVC
+900 ACGCHDKGSYSGVC

-1026 LCEEGHWGHDT
+1026 LCEEGHWGHET

-1128 DECKKGTLGLSV
+1128 DECKTGTLGLSV

-1149 FCFGVSSDC
+1149 FCFGVSLDC

-1163 MVRVPITLG
+1163 MVRVPVSTIHLSKPSSSWG
-1172 SDPELLRVVSQSDL
+1172 LFSELKHSEH
-1186 QGSVVG
+1186 
-1192 VYYQNPDMLLDTR
+1192 MLLDTR
-1205 DIETLSLAGPYYWRL
+1205 DIETPSLAGPYYWRL

-1228 LLSYGGNLS
+1228 LLSYGGKLS

-1290 HKWKYFNSVSEKAVS
+1290 HYNMTIISILY
-1305 HSDFMAVLSHIEY
+1305 LSFV
-1318 ITIKA
+1318 
-1323 SYGTGLQQS
+1323 
-1332 RISNITMDTALEA
+1332 RISNITMDTALEVV
-1345 EQGLEDMELAS
+1345 QGLEDMELAS

-1431 VCSSGYYGDVKGSVS
+1431 VCSSGYYGDVKGSVR

-1493 YYGNPSGPGGKCEE
+1493 YYGNPSGPGGKCEA
-1507 CLCSTAGS
+1507 CQCSTAGS

-1592 LENDT
+1592 LENNT
-1597 QEVKI
+1597 QEVKVKEESYYTS
-1602 LMSSYRSPDYHL
+1602 LSSRFLNHL
-1614 TRDEEDMTNLTQD
+1614 LNPVSCLVLN
-1627 IDGLLQKAM
+1627 GLLQKAM

-1668 AIQALAEQAG
+1668 
-1678 RLNRTDNVEMNE
+1678 
-1690 AKSRRLMKQ
+1690 
-1699 VAAMLETIRVVDLA
+1699 
-1713 QANASVSTE
+1713 ST
-1722 LWAAE
+1722 
-1727 ALLQRVQKH
+1727 QDD
-1736 LQEPQGVIESQ
+1736 
-1747 TLNISS
+1747 IS
-1753 SLTQQ
+1753 
-1758 QQQLVDAQALLNT
+1758 
-1771 ARENN
+1771 
-1776 NHTHTLLG
+1776 
-1784 SINTNLP
+1784 ITNLS
-1791 QYQGLRQNVSRLN
+1791 YL
-1804 QTAETQLEET
+1804 
-1814 QDILADA
+1814 
-1821 VNLAEDMSNVT
+1821 
-1832 SQLEGAM
+1832 
-1839 EQLEQW
+1839 
-1845 NPMLRKHVDALVMEL
+1845 
-1860 RKQEAL
+1860 
-1866 ELVYKAEDHA
+1866 
-1876 QELSMKA
+1876 LS
-1883 QALQSSLAEV
+1883 
-1893 MNTTLKATS
+1893 
-1902 AAHANSNIRVNIQP
+1902 
-1916 AEEMANRAILTAAMA
+1916 
-1931 LNMTAQQEV
+1931 
-1940 SLTDLGSEAV
+1940 
-1950 QCSAKILAECL
+1950 
-1961 ALNNSTGGL
+1961 L
-1970 LANISDVTDRMA
+1970 L
-1982 LLINDLHNTSRRIP
+1982 
-1996 QPAFLLHSRPNGTS
+1996 
-2010 EQVLEAKEQAAMAN
+2010 
-2024 SSLQRALEYLE
+2024 
-2035 ELRVRLEESSKAVA
+2035 
-2049 QAKISVSNTNQ
+2049 
-2060 LFSDSHSTARTAESK
+2060 ARTAESK

-2210 ATRFGKHGTLSV
+2210 ATRFGRHGTLSV

-2229 LPAVKTTSPR
+2229 LPAVKTSSPR
-2239 SATILD
+2239 SATVLD

-2254 GGLGRQIKSS
+2254 GGLGGQIKKSS

-2328 STSIVMLFKTLSPNG
+2328 STSIVLLFKTLSPNG
-2343 LLLYLASNATRD
+2343 LLLYLASNRD

-2395 QRNKRKAYIS
+2395 QRNKRK
-2405 VMAADNSS
+2405 
-2413 DKEII
+2413 
-2418 EAESPGSAS
+2418 GHT
-2427 DLNRSD
+2427 
-2433 LDPIYIGG
+2433 
-2441 LPMSRPIRRQVVAR
+2441 R

-2480 KKGCVLEPIR
+2480 KKGCVLEVR
-2490 SVSVLREG
+2490 KAVVSVLREG

-2508 YQGEL
+2508 SQGEL

-2543 PFLAVMLVSGHL
+2543 VSVYQWRLVEGAIGGRPRQWLKRFICLLVS
-2555 EVHVNMVEGGSVHKV
+2555 
-2570 VVKSRSGSFSDGQE
+2570 
-2584 HSVIL
+2584 
-2589 QRNRKTMTVL
+2589 
-2599 VDEDH
+2599 
-2604 QETVRLSSEKAS
+2604 
-2616 LTFSSLYM
+2616 
-2624 GGLPPE
+2624 
-2630 EGVGLLRTTSSF
+2630 
-2642 YGCIRNLALD
+2642 
-2652 AKLLD
+2652 
-2657 LSAAVKY
+2657 
-2664 HNVDMDSCLLEERP
+2664 
-2678 KRVLLPDDT
+2678 LPD
-2687 DLEADPTLDPSRPP
+2687 
-2701 PPPPTQLSALTPGT
+2701 
-2715 LTCASMDNS
+2715 
-2724 TSLPE
+2724 
-2729 ANQFGISRHSH
+2729 
-2740 KVLNINP
+2740 
-2747 NTVRRSF
+2747 SF

-2816 VKTDF
+2816 VSDH
-2821 NKKSVVISV
+2821 
-2830 DSQASA
+2830 
-2836 PVLAKGNTL
+2836 TL
-2845 DVENKLYLGGLP
+2845 LGQ
-2857 HTYTAKK
+2857 
-2864 IGNVTHSLAG
+2864 NLAG

-2886 DTQRPVSE
+2886 DTQSPVSE

-2908 FFSGS
+2908 FFNGR

-2918 MKEGYKVG
+2918 KGYKVG
-2926 SDVTVVLEFRSTAP
+2926 SDVTVALEFRSTAP

-3003 LSVDGVTV
+3003 LSVDGFTV

-3046 SPFRGC
+3046 SSFRGC

-3083 PATSSYHD
+3083 PAT
-3091 NTTTMPNHI
+3091 TLPR